1 MKKQLLMMAAAFM
14 GVAGS
19 AYAYNI
25 GDAVYT
31 HTGKYKIVGENIVVN
46 GDFSNG
52 TSGWTGLTGRAIP
65 TDTFNVVPNG
75 GPDGKP
81 CLQVMISGG
90 TMGNTLDGSANF
102 RQSVR
107 LAGGNTYVISYKVK
121 ANTGGVTS
129 TARWSGR
136 NDNYQDVFV
145 NGNGLSPYPTET
157 EDNKSQ
163 GSVAEWIDTKGG
175 EWMTINY
182 AYRAETDIYL
192 NFEFFN
198 LIQFDSFADFGVYS
212 ATQVGDDRIATSAAN
227 TLQSII
233 DDTETFPDA
242 ADYLSEPL
250 AELRSAAENP
260 DISVDEL
267 NGMVDMI
274 MGSESALSEYLNA
287 ISADVSSY
295 FDYFTFDD
303 CTEKGA
309 NKGAAEGW
317 SETGGRWGVRAPWSD
332 MTTRHIFAESPANVA
347 MAAGSQYQTA
357 ALPKGKYLYMVKG
370 SGTRYYGD
378 GSGKKSNFYIPD
390 YYNNVSGMGFF
401 INGDSAEMKDV
412 PTYMSNI
419 YYKVFDVA
427 EDGDQTIGFYRDAQS
442 AFTGNDRNKVSGS
455 GIVRFDNMHIRIL
468 GVTDEDVERF
478 FLENNL
484 ADAQNSLKTM
494 IDSAKTVIA
503 DSRYIW
509 GKDVLQ
515 DSINVS
521 QGIYDQYTNAVQEDI
536 DKLND
541 QMPLMRDAI
550 RDYYAI
556 NKEYTQLGDDIA
568 AANKLTGDETRPNGK
583 DELRAAITTADT
595 YYKSL
600 NAQSERDSLQLVK
613 TDSLLNDA
621 VGDFYLANA
630 SYQTPG
636 YINLVN
642 DDFTDGT
649 NGWSVD
655 NGTGTAAWKASDV
668 DMPTYKGRAV
678 VFNRGVTA
686 SDNKY
691 IVKDVY
697 IKKTGIYEFSATC
710 AVHSSSWSEI
720 GENQTYTYLIAGADS
735 VNVITKGD
743 GSKKQQIGEW
753 DRFVVQTNIE
763 NVETSEGL
771 VAPHYLRVGLVK
783 IPKEDGTNQSVNVI
797 CFGSPVLVY
806 YGTKEEYESG
816 ISDVE
821 VVDTTFDVYNL
832 NGMKVRS
839 NATSLD
845 GLAKGIYIVDGKK
858 YVVK

>member
-1 MKKQLLMMAAAFM
+1 MMMAAI
-14 GVAGS
+14 AGLATPS
-19 AYAYNI
+19 FAYQQ

-31 HTGKYKIVGENIVVN
+31 FNGKFKIVGENMLTN
-46 GDFSNG
+46 GDFSDGVN
-52 TSGWTGLTGRAIP
+52 GWTGLTGNAVP
-65 TDTFNVVPNG
+65 TDTFSVVPAG
-75 GPDGKP
+75 GPDGMN
-81 CLQVMISGG
+81 CLQVSMSGG
-90 TMGNTLDGSANF
+90 TLGTTLHNSANF

-107 LAGGNTYVISYKVK
+107 LTPGNYVFTYKVK
-121 ANTGGVTS
+121 ALTGGCTS
-129 TARWSGR
+129 NTRSSGR
-136 NDNYQDVFV
+136 NDNYQDVFL
-145 NGNGLSPYPTET
+145 NNSGKSPYLSTNEADNITSSVAAYVET
-157 EDNKSQ
+157 EAGN
-163 GSVAEWIDTKGG
+163 
-175 EWMTINY
+175 WMTVSYNY
-182 AYRAETDIYL
+182 RVEADEYV

-198 LIQFDSFADFGVYS
+198 LIQYDCFADFGVYPVE
-212 ATQVGDDRIATSAAN
+212 QVGDDRLLQDAVN
-227 TLQSII
+227 TLEAFVA
-233 DDTETFPDA
+233 DETNFPGA
-242 ADYLSEPL
+242 ADYLTGPIEDLKASM
-250 AELRSAAENP
+250 ENP
-260 DISVDEL
+260 DLTVDDV
-267 NGMVDMI
+267 NGMISMI
-274 MGSESALSEYLNA
+274 LGSDGSALQEYLNT
-287 ISADVSSY
+287 ISADVSKY
-295 FDYFTFDD
+295 FNYFTFDD
-303 CTEKGA
+303 CAEKSA
-309 NKGAAEGW
+309 NKGAADGW
-317 SETGGRWGVRAPWSD
+317 TESGGRWGVSAPWSNYS
-332 MTTRHIFAESPANVA
+332 TRHIFAEINGGYALG
-347 MAAGSQYQTA
+347 AGSQYQSA
-357 ALPKGKYLYMVKG
+357 FLPKGKYLYMVQASAYQYYTAAKETYIVDWYNQR
-370 SGTRYYGD
+370 SGLKY
-378 GSGKKSNFYIPD
+378 
-390 YYNNVSGMGFF
+390 F
-401 INGDSAEMKDV
+401 INGDSIDMTDV
-412 PTYMSNI
+412 PTWKANTYFH
-419 YYKVFDVA
+419 VFDVA
-427 EDGDQTIGFYRDAQS
+427 NDGEQTLGFYRAANEAAS
-442 AFTGNDRNKVSGS
+442 GNDRNRVSG
-455 GIVRFDNMHIRIL
+455 GGQVRFDNMHIRIL

-556 NKEYTQLGDDIA
+556 NKEYTQLGDDIE
-568 AANKLTGDETRPNGK
+568 AANKLTGDETRPDGK
-583 DELRAAITTADT
+583 DELKAAITKANT

-600 NAQSERDSLQLVK
+600 NAQSQRDSLQLVK

-621 VGDFYLANA
+621 IGDFYLANA

-655 NGTGTAAWKASDV
+655 NGTGTAAWKASDI
-668 DMPTYKGRAV
+668 DMFTYKGRAV

-697 IKKTGIYEFSATC
+697 IKKPGIYEFSATC
-710 AVHSSSWSEI
+710 AVHSSAWSEI

-743 GSKKQQIGEW
+743 GSKKQSIGEW
-753 DRFVVQTNIE
+753 DRFVVQTNID

-797 CFGSPVLVY
+797 CFGSPQLVY
-806 YGTKEEYESG
+806 YGSKEDYEQG

>member
-1 MKKQLLMMAAAFM
+1 MAAI
-14 GVAGS
+14 AGLATPS
-19 AYAYNI
+19 FAYQQ

-31 HTGKYKIVGENIVVN
+31 FNGKFKIIGENMLTN
-46 GDFSNG
+46 GDFSDGVN
-52 TSGWTGLTGRAIP
+52 GWTGLTGNAVP
-65 TDTFNVVPNG
+65 TDTFSVVPAG
-75 GPDGKP
+75 GPDGMN
-81 CLQVMISGG
+81 CLQVSMSGG
-90 TMGNTLDGSANF
+90 TLGTNLHNSANF

-107 LAGGNTYVISYKVK
+107 LTPGNYVFTYKVK
-121 ANTGGVTS
+121 ALTGGCTS
-129 TARWSGR
+129 NTRSSGR
-136 NDNYQDVFV
+136 NDNYQDVFL
-145 NGNGLSPYPTET
+145 NNSGKSPYLSTNEADNITSSVAAYVET
-157 EDNKSQ
+157 EAGN
-163 GSVAEWIDTKGG
+163 
-175 EWMTINY
+175 WMTVSYNY
-182 AYRAETDIYL
+182 RVEADEYV

-198 LIQFDSFADFGVYS
+198 LIQYDCFADFGVYPVE
-212 ATQVGDDRIATSAAN
+212 QVGDDRLLQDAVN
-227 TLQSII
+227 TLEAFVA
-233 DDTETFPDA
+233 DETNFPGA
-242 ADYLSEPL
+242 ADYLTGPIEDLKASM
-250 AELRSAAENP
+250 ENP
-260 DISVDEL
+260 DLTVDDV
-267 NGMVDMI
+267 NGMVSMI
-274 MGSESALSEYLNA
+274 LGSDGSALQEYLNT
-287 ISADVSSY
+287 ISADVSKY
-295 FDYFTFDD
+295 FNYFTFDD
-303 CTEKGA
+303 CAEKSA
-309 NKGAAEGW
+309 NKGAADGW
-317 SETGGRWGVRAPWSD
+317 TESGGRWGVSAPWSD
-332 MTTRHIFAESPANVA
+332 FTTRHIFAEINGGYGLG
-347 MAAGSQYQTA
+347 AGSQYQSA
-357 ALPKGKYLYMVKG
+357 FLPKGKYLYMVQASAYQYYTAAKETYIVDWYNQR
-370 SGTRYYGD
+370 SGLKY
-378 GSGKKSNFYIPD
+378 
-390 YYNNVSGMGFF
+390 F
-401 INGDSAEMKDV
+401 INGDSIDMTDV
-412 PTYMSNI
+412 PTWKSNT
-419 YYKVFDVA
+419 YFHVFDVA
-427 EDGDQTIGFYRDAQS
+427 NDGEQTLGFYRAANEAAS
-442 AFTGNDRNKVSGS
+442 GNDRNRVSG
-455 GIVRFDNMHIRIL
+455 GGRVRFDNMHIRIL

-583 DELRAAITTADT
+583 DELRAAITTADK

-655 NGTGTAAWKASDV
+655 NGTGTAVWKASDIDV
-668 DMPTYKGRAV
+668 PTYKGRAV

-686 SDNKY
+686 TDNKY

-710 AVHSSSWSEI
+710 AVHSSAWSEI

-753 DRFVVQTNIE
+753 ARFVVQTEIDD
-763 NVETSEGL
+763 VETSEGL

-783 IPKEDGTNQSVNVI
+783 IPKEDGTNQSVNII
-797 CFGSPVLVY
+797 CFGSPQLIY
-806 YGTKEEYESG
+806 YGTKEDYEQG

>member
-1 MKKQLLMMAAAFM
+1 MAAI
-14 GVAGS
+14 AGLATPS
-19 AYAYNI
+19 FAYQQ

-31 HTGKYKIVGENIVVN
+31 FNGKFKIIGENMLTN
-46 GDFSNG
+46 GDFSDGVN
-52 TSGWTGLTGRAIP
+52 GWTGLTGNAVP
-65 TDTFNVVPNG
+65 TDTFSVVPAG
-75 GPDGKP
+75 GPDGMN
-81 CLQVMISGG
+81 CLQVSMSGG
-90 TMGNTLDGSANF
+90 TLGTNLHNSANF

-107 LAGGNTYVISYKVK
+107 LTPGNYVFTYKVK
-121 ANTGGVTS
+121 ALTGGCTS
-129 TARWSGR
+129 NTRSSGR
-136 NDNYQDVFV
+136 NDNYQDVFL
-145 NGNGLSPYPTET
+145 NNSGKSPYLSTNEADNITSSVAAYVET
-157 EDNKSQ
+157 EAGN
-163 GSVAEWIDTKGG
+163 
-175 EWMTINY
+175 WMTVSYNY
-182 AYRAETDIYL
+182 RVEADEYV

-198 LIQFDSFADFGVYS
+198 LIQYDCFADFGVYPVE
-212 ATQVGDDRIATSAAN
+212 QVGDDRLLQDAVK
-227 TLQSII
+227 TLEAFVA
-233 DDTETFPDA
+233 DETNFPGA
-242 ADYLSEPL
+242 ADYLVGPIEDLKASM
-250 AELRSAAENP
+250 ENP
-260 DISVDEL
+260 DLTVDDV
-267 NGMVDMI
+267 NGMVSMI
-274 MGSESALSEYLNA
+274 LGSDGSALQEYLNT
-287 ISADVSSY
+287 ISADVSKY
-295 FDYFTFDD
+295 FNYFTFDD
-303 CTEKGA
+303 CAEKSA
-309 NKGAAEGW
+309 NKGAADGW
-317 SETGGRWGVRAPWSD
+317 TESGGRWGVSAPWSNYS
-332 MTTRHIFAESPANVA
+332 TRHIFAEINGGYGLG
-347 MAAGSQYQTA
+347 AGSQYQSA
-357 ALPKGKYLYMVKG
+357 FLPKGKYLYMVQASAYQYYTAAKETYIVDWYNQR
-370 SGTRYYGD
+370 SGLKY
-378 GSGKKSNFYIPD
+378 
-390 YYNNVSGMGFF
+390 F
-401 INGDSAEMKDV
+401 INADSVDMADV
-412 PTYMSNI
+412 PTWKSNT
-419 YYKVFDVA
+419 YFHVFDVA
-427 EDGDQTIGFYRDAQS
+427 NDGEQTIGFYRAANEAAS
-442 AFTGNDRNKVSGS
+442 GNDRNRVSG
-455 GIVRFDNMHIRIL
+455 GGQVRFDNMHIRIL

>member
-1 MKKQLLMMAAAFM
+1 MAAI
-14 GVAGS
+14 AGLATPS
-19 AYAYNI
+19 FAYQQ

-31 HTGKYKIVGENIVVN
+31 FNGKFKIIGENMLTN
-46 GDFSNG
+46 GDFSDGVN
-52 TSGWTGLTGRAIP
+52 GWTGLTGNAVP
-65 TDTFNVVPNG
+65 TDTFSVVPAG
-75 GPDGKP
+75 GPDGMN
-81 CLQVMISGG
+81 CLQVSMSGG
-90 TMGNTLDGSANF
+90 TLGTNLHNSANF

-107 LAGGNTYVISYKVK
+107 LTPGNYVFTYKVK
-121 ANTGGVTS
+121 ALTGGCTS
-129 TARWSGR
+129 NTRSSGR
-136 NDNYQDVFV
+136 NDNYQDVFL
-145 NGNGLSPYPTET
+145 NNSGKSPYLSTNEADNITSSVAAYVET
-157 EDNKSQ
+157 EAGN
-163 GSVAEWIDTKGG
+163 
-175 EWMTINY
+175 WMTVSYNY
-182 AYRAETDIYL
+182 RVEADEYV

-198 LIQFDSFADFGVYS
+198 LIQYDCFADFGVYPVE
-212 ATQVGDDRIATSAAN
+212 QVGDDRLLQDAVK
-227 TLQSII
+227 TLEAFVA
-233 DDTETFPDA
+233 DETNFPGA
-242 ADYLSEPL
+242 ADYLVGPIEDLKASM
-250 AELRSAAENP
+250 ENP
-260 DISVDEL
+260 DLTVDDV
-267 NGMVDMI
+267 NGMVSMI
-274 MGSESALSEYLNA
+274 LGSDGSALQEYLNT
-287 ISADVSSY
+287 ISADVSKY
-295 FDYFTFDD
+295 FNYFTFDD
-303 CTEKGA
+303 CAEKSA
-309 NKGAAEGW
+309 NKGAADGW
-317 SETGGRWGVRAPWSD
+317 TESGGRWGVSAPWSNYS
-332 MTTRHIFAESPANVA
+332 TRHIFADINGGYGLG
-347 MAAGSQYQTA
+347 AGSQYQSA
-357 ALPKGKYLYMVKG
+357 FLPKGKYLYMVQASAYQYYTAAKETYIVDWYNKR
-370 SGTRYYGD
+370 SGLKY
-378 GSGKKSNFYIPD
+378 
-390 YYNNVSGMGFF
+390 F
-401 INGDSAEMKDV
+401 INADSVDMTDV
-412 PTYMSNI
+412 PTWKANTYFH
-419 YYKVFDVA
+419 VFNVA
-427 EDGDQTIGFYRDAQS
+427 NDGEQTLGFYRAANEAAS
-442 AFTGNDRNKVSGS
+442 GNDRNRVSG
-455 GIVRFDNMHIRIL
+455 GGQVHFDNMHIRIL

-636 YINLVN
+636 YITLVN

-783 IPKEDGTNQSVNVI
+783 IPKEDGTNQSVNII

>member
-1 MKKQLLMMAAAFM
+1 MAAI
-14 GVAGS
+14 AGLATPS
-19 AYAYNI
+19 FAYQQ

-31 HTGKYKIVGENIVVN
+31 FNGKFKIIGENMLTN
-46 GDFSNG
+46 GDFSDGVN
-52 TSGWTGLTGRAIP
+52 GWTGLTGNAVP
-65 TDTFNVVPNG
+65 TDTFSVVPAG
-75 GPDGKP
+75 GPDGMN
-81 CLQVMISGG
+81 CLQVSMSGG
-90 TMGNTLDGSANF
+90 TLGTNLHNSANF

-107 LAGGNTYVISYKVK
+107 LTPGNYVFTYKVK
-121 ANTGGVTS
+121 ALTGGCTS
-129 TARWSGR
+129 NTRSSGR
-136 NDNYQDVFV
+136 NDNYQDVFL
-145 NGNGLSPYPTET
+145 NNSGKSPYLSTNEADNITSSVAAYVET
-157 EDNKSQ
+157 EAGN
-163 GSVAEWIDTKGG
+163 
-175 EWMTINY
+175 WMTVSYNY
-182 AYRAETDIYL
+182 RVEADEYV

-198 LIQFDSFADFGVYS
+198 LIQYDCFADFGVYPVE
-212 ATQVGDDRIATSAAN
+212 QVGDDRLLQDAVN
-227 TLQSII
+227 TLEAFVA
-233 DDTETFPDA
+233 DETNFPGA
-242 ADYLSEPL
+242 ADYLAGPIEDLKASM
-250 AELRSAAENP
+250 ENP
-260 DISVDEL
+260 DLTVDDV
-267 NGMVDMI
+267 NGMVSMI
-274 MGSESALSEYLNA
+274 LGSDGSALQEYLNT
-287 ISADVSSY
+287 ISADVSKY
-295 FDYFTFDD
+295 FNYFTFDD
-303 CTEKGA
+303 CAEKSA
-309 NKGAAEGW
+309 NKGAADGW
-317 SETGGRWGVRAPWSD
+317 TESGGRWGVSAPWSD
-332 MTTRHIFAESPANVA
+332 FTTRHIFADINGGYALG
-347 MAAGSQYQTA
+347 AGSQYQSA
-357 ALPKGKYLYMVKG
+357 FLPKGKYLYMVQASAYQYYTAAKETYIVDWYNQR
-370 SGTRYYGD
+370 SGLKY
-378 GSGKKSNFYIPD
+378 
-390 YYNNVSGMGFF
+390 F
-401 INGDSAEMKDV
+401 INGDSIDMTDV
-412 PTYMSNI
+412 PTWKSNT
-419 YYKVFDVA
+419 YFHVFDVA
-427 EDGDQTIGFYRDAQS
+427 NDGEQTLGFYRAANETAS
-442 AFTGNDRNKVSGS
+442 GNDRNRVSG
-455 GIVRFDNMHIRIL
+455 GGRVRFDNMHIRIL

-583 DELRAAITTADT
+583 DELRAAITTADK

-655 NGTGTAAWKASDV
+655 NGTGTAVWKASDIDV
-668 DMPTYKGRAV
+668 PTYKGRAV

-686 SDNKY
+686 TDNKY

-710 AVHSSSWSEI
+710 AVHSSAWSEI

-753 DRFVVQTNIE
+753 ARFVVQTEIDD
-763 NVETSEGL
+763 VETSEGL

-783 IPKEDGTNQSVNVI
+783 IPKEDGTNQSVNII
-797 CFGSPVLVY
+797 CFGSPQLIY
-806 YGTKEEYESG
+806 YGTKEDYEQG

>member
-1 MKKQLLMMAAAFM
+1 MMMAAI
-14 GVAGS
+14 AGLATPS
-19 AYAYNI
+19 FAYQQ

-31 HTGKYKIVGENIVVN
+31 FNGKFKIIGENMLTN
-46 GDFSNG
+46 GDFSDGVN
-52 TSGWTGLTGRAIP
+52 GWTGLTGNAVP
-65 TDTFNVVPNG
+65 TDTFSVVPAG
-75 GPDGKP
+75 GPDGMN
-81 CLQVMISGG
+81 CLQVSMSGG
-90 TMGNTLDGSANF
+90 TLGTNLHNSANF

-107 LAGGNTYVISYKVK
+107 LTPGNYVFTYKVK
-121 ANTGGVTS
+121 ALTGGCTS
-129 TARWSGR
+129 NTRSSGR
-136 NDNYQDVFV
+136 NDNYQDVFL
-145 NGNGLSPYPTET
+145 NNSGKSPYLSTNEADNITSSVAAYVET
-157 EDNKSQ
+157 EAGN
-163 GSVAEWIDTKGG
+163 
-175 EWMTINY
+175 WMTVSYNY
-182 AYRAETDIYL
+182 RVEADEYV

-198 LIQFDSFADFGVYS
+198 LIQYDCFADFGVYPVE
-212 ATQVGDDRIATSAAN
+212 QVGDDRLLQDAVN
-227 TLQSII
+227 TLEAFVA
-233 DDTETFPDA
+233 DETNFPGA
-242 ADYLSEPL
+242 ADYLAGPIEDLKASM
-250 AELRSAAENP
+250 ENP
-260 DISVDEL
+260 DLTVDDV
-267 NGMVDMI
+267 NGMVSMI
-274 MGSESALSEYLNA
+274 LGSDGSALQEYLNT
-287 ISADVSSY
+287 ISADVSKY
-295 FDYFTFDD
+295 FNYFTFDD
-303 CTEKGA
+303 CAEKSA
-309 NKGAAEGW
+309 NKGAADGW
-317 SETGGRWGVRAPWSD
+317 TESGGRWGVSAPWSD
-332 MTTRHIFAESPANVA
+332 FTTRHIFAEINGGYGLG
-347 MAAGSQYQTA
+347 AGSQYQSA
-357 ALPKGKYLYMVKG
+357 FLPKGKYLYMVQASAYQYYTAAKETYIVDWYNQR
-370 SGTRYYGD
+370 SGLKY
-378 GSGKKSNFYIPD
+378 
-390 YYNNVSGMGFF
+390 F
-401 INGDSAEMKDV
+401 INADSVDMTDV
-412 PTYMSNI
+412 PTWKSNT
-419 YYKVFDVA
+419 YFHVFDVA
-427 EDGDQTIGFYRDAQS
+427 NDGEQTLGFYRAANEAAS
-442 AFTGNDRNKVSGS
+442 GNDRNRVSG
-455 GIVRFDNMHIRIL
+455 GGRVRFDNMHIRIL

-583 DELRAAITTADT
+583 DELRAAITTADK

-600 NAQSERDSLQLVK
+600 NSQSERDSLQLVK

-655 NGTGTAAWKASDV
+655 NGTGTAVWKASDIDV
-668 DMPTYKGRAV
+668 PTYKGRAV

-710 AVHSSSWSEI
+710 AVHSSAWSEI

-753 DRFVVQTNIE
+753 ARFVVQTEIDD
-763 NVETSEGL
+763 VETSEGL

-783 IPKEDGTNQSVNVI
+783 IPKEDGTNQSVNII
-797 CFGSPVLVY
+797 CFGSPQLIY
-806 YGTKEEYESG
+806 YGTKEDYEQG

>member
-1 MKKQLLMMAAAFM
+1 MAAI
-14 GVAGS
+14 AGLATPS
-19 AYAYNI
+19 FAYQQ

-31 HTGKYKIVGENIVVN
+31 FNGKFKIIGENMLTN
-46 GDFSNG
+46 GDFSDGVN
-52 TSGWTGLTGRAIP
+52 GWTGLTGNAVP
-65 TDTFNVVPNG
+65 TDTFSVVPAG
-75 GPDGKP
+75 GPDGMN
-81 CLQVMISGG
+81 CLQVSMSGG
-90 TMGNTLDGSANF
+90 TLGTNLHNSANF

-107 LAGGNTYVISYKVK
+107 LTPGNYVFTYKVK
-121 ANTGGVTS
+121 ALTGGCTS
-129 TARWSGR
+129 NTRSSGR
-136 NDNYQDVFV
+136 NDNYQDVFL
-145 NGNGLSPYPTET
+145 NNSGKSPYLSTNEADNITSSVAAYVET
-157 EDNKSQ
+157 EAGN
-163 GSVAEWIDTKGG
+163 
-175 EWMTINY
+175 WMTVSYNY
-182 AYRAETDIYL
+182 RVEADEYV

-198 LIQFDSFADFGVYS
+198 LIQYDCFADFGVYPVE
-212 ATQVGDDRIATSAAN
+212 QVGDDRLLQDAVN
-227 TLQSII
+227 TLEAFVA
-233 DDTETFPDA
+233 DETNFPGA
-242 ADYLSEPL
+242 ADYLAGPIEDLKASM
-250 AELRSAAENP
+250 ENP
-260 DISVDEL
+260 DLTVDDV
-267 NGMVDMI
+267 NGMVSMI
-274 MGSESALSEYLNA
+274 LGSDGSALQEYLNT
-287 ISADVSSY
+287 ISADVSKY
-295 FDYFTFDD
+295 FNYFTFDD
-303 CTEKGA
+303 CAEKSA
-309 NKGAAEGW
+309 NKGAADGW
-317 SETGGRWGVRAPWSD
+317 TENGGRWGVSAPWSD
-332 MTTRHIFAESPANVA
+332 FTTRHIFADINGGYALG
-347 MAAGSQYQTA
+347 AGSQYQSA
-357 ALPKGKYLYMVKG
+357 FLPKGKYLYMVQASAYQYYTAAKETFIVDWYNQR
-370 SGTRYYGD
+370 SGLKY
-378 GSGKKSNFYIPD
+378 
-390 YYNNVSGMGFF
+390 F
-401 INGDSAEMKDV
+401 INADSIDMTDV
-412 PTYMSNI
+412 PTWKSNT
-419 YYKVFDVA
+419 YFHVFDVA
-427 EDGDQTIGFYRDAQS
+427 NDGEQTLGFYRAANEAAS
-442 AFTGNDRNKVSGS
+442 GNDRNRVSG
-455 GIVRFDNMHIRIL
+455 GGRVRFDNMHIRIL

-583 DELRAAITTADT
+583 DELRAAITTADK

-600 NAQSERDSLQLVK
+600 NSQSERDSLQLVK

-655 NGTGTAAWKASDV
+655 NGTGTAVWKASDIDV
-668 DMPTYKGRAV
+668 PTYKGRAV

-686 SDNKY
+686 TDNKY

-710 AVHSSSWSEI
+710 AVHSSAWSEI

-753 DRFVVQTNIE
+753 ARFVVQTEIDD
-763 NVETSEGL
+763 VETSEGL

-783 IPKEDGTNQSVNVI
+783 IPKEDGTNQSVNII
-797 CFGSPVLVY
+797 CFGSPQLIY
-806 YGTKEEYESG
+806 YGTKEDYEQG

>member
-1 MKKQLLMMAAAFM
+1 MMMAAI
-14 GVAGS
+14 AGLATPS
-19 AYAYNI
+19 FAYQQ

-31 HTGKYKIVGENIVVN
+31 FNGKFKIIGENMLTN
-46 GDFSNG
+46 GDFSDGVN
-52 TSGWTGLTGRAIP
+52 GWTGLTGNAVP
-65 TDTFNVVPNG
+65 TDTFSVVPAG
-75 GPDGKP
+75 GPDGMN
-81 CLQVMISGG
+81 CLQVSMSGG
-90 TMGNTLDGSANF
+90 TLGTNLHNSANF

-107 LAGGNTYVISYKVK
+107 LTPGNYVFTYKVK
-121 ANTGGVTS
+121 ALTGGCTS
-129 TARWSGR
+129 NTRSSGR
-136 NDNYQDVFV
+136 NDNYQDVFL
-145 NGNGLSPYPTET
+145 NNSGKSPYLSTNEADNITSSVAAYVET
-157 EDNKSQ
+157 EAGN
-163 GSVAEWIDTKGG
+163 
-175 EWMTINY
+175 WMTVSYNY
-182 AYRAETDIYL
+182 RVEADEYV

-198 LIQFDSFADFGVYS
+198 LIQYDCFADFGVYPVE
-212 ATQVGDDRIATSAAN
+212 QVGDDRLLQDAVK
-227 TLQSII
+227 TLEAFVA
-233 DDTETFPDA
+233 DETNFPGA
-242 ADYLSEPL
+242 ADYLVGPIEDLKASM
-250 AELRSAAENP
+250 ENP
-260 DISVDEL
+260 DLTVDDV
-267 NGMVDMI
+267 NGMVSMI
-274 MGSESALSEYLNA
+274 LGSDGSALQEYLNT
-287 ISADVSSY
+287 ISADVSKY
-295 FDYFTFDD
+295 FNYFTFDD
-303 CTEKGA
+303 CAEKSA
-309 NKGAAEGW
+309 NKGAADGW
-317 SETGGRWGVRAPWSD
+317 TESGGRWGVSAPWSNYS
-332 MTTRHIFAESPANVA
+332 TRHIFADINGGYGLG
-347 MAAGSQYQTA
+347 AGSQYQSA
-357 ALPKGKYLYMVKG
+357 FLPKGKYLYMVQASAYQYYTAAKETYIVDWYNQR
-370 SGTRYYGD
+370 SGLKY
-378 GSGKKSNFYIPD
+378 
-390 YYNNVSGMGFF
+390 F
-401 INGDSAEMKDV
+401 INADSVDMTDV
-412 PTYMSNI
+412 PTWKANTYFH
-419 YYKVFDVA
+419 VFNVA
-427 EDGDQTIGFYRDAQS
+427 NDGEQTLGFYRAANEAAS
-442 AFTGNDRNKVSGS
+442 GNDRNRVSG
-455 GIVRFDNMHIRIL
+455 GGQVHFDNMHIRIL

-521 QGIYDQYTNAVQEDI
+521 QGIYDQYTDAVQEDI

>member
-1 MKKQLLMMAAAFM
+1 MMMAAI
-14 GVAGS
+14 AGLATPS
-19 AYAYNI
+19 FAYQQ

-31 HTGKYKIVGENIVVN
+31 FNGKFKIIGENMLTN
-46 GDFSNG
+46 GDFSDGVN
-52 TSGWTGLTGRAIP
+52 GWTGLTGNAVP
-65 TDTFNVVPNG
+65 TDTFSVVPAG
-75 GPDGKP
+75 GPDGMN
-81 CLQVMISGG
+81 CLQVSMSGG
-90 TMGNTLDGSANF
+90 TLGTNLHNSANF

-107 LAGGNTYVISYKVK
+107 LTPGNYVFTYKVK
-121 ANTGGVTS
+121 ALTGGCTS
-129 TARWSGR
+129 NTRSSGR
-136 NDNYQDVFV
+136 NDNYQDVFL
-145 NGNGLSPYPTET
+145 NNSGKSPYLSTNEADNITSSVAAYVET
-157 EDNKSQ
+157 EAGN
-163 GSVAEWIDTKGG
+163 
-175 EWMTINY
+175 WMTVSYNY
-182 AYRAETDIYL
+182 RVEADEYV

-198 LIQFDSFADFGVYS
+198 LIQYDCFADFGVYPVE
-212 ATQVGDDRIATSAAN
+212 QVGDDRLLQDAVN
-227 TLQSII
+227 TLEAFVA
-233 DDTETFPDA
+233 DETNFPGA
-242 ADYLSEPL
+242 ADYLAGPIEDLKASM
-250 AELRSAAENP
+250 ENP
-260 DISVDEL
+260 DLTVDDV
-267 NGMVDMI
+267 NGMVSMI
-274 MGSESALSEYLNA
+274 LGSDGSALQEYLNT
-287 ISADVSSY
+287 ISADVSKY
-295 FDYFTFDD
+295 FNYFTFDD
-303 CTEKGA
+303 CAEKSA
-309 NKGAAEGW
+309 NKGAADGW
-317 SETGGRWGVRAPWSD
+317 TESGGRWGVSAPWSD
-332 MTTRHIFAESPANVA
+332 FTTRHIFADINGGYGLG
-347 MAAGSQYQTA
+347 AGSQYQSA
-357 ALPKGKYLYMVKG
+357 FLPKGKYLYMVQASAYQYYTAAKETYIVDWYNQR
-370 SGTRYYGD
+370 SGLKY
-378 GSGKKSNFYIPD
+378 
-390 YYNNVSGMGFF
+390 F
-401 INGDSAEMKDV
+401 INADSIDMTDV
-412 PTYMSNI
+412 PTWKSNT
-419 YYKVFDVA
+419 YFHVFDVA
-427 EDGDQTIGFYRDAQS
+427 NDGEQTLGFYRAANEAAS
-442 AFTGNDRNKVSGS
+442 GNDRNRVSG
-455 GIVRFDNMHIRIL
+455 GGRVRFDNMHIRIL

>member
-1 MKKQLLMMAAAFM
+1 MAAI
-14 GVAGS
+14 AGLATPS
-19 AYAYNI
+19 FAYQQ

-31 HTGKYKIVGENIVVN
+31 FNGKFKIIGENMLTN
-46 GDFSNG
+46 GDFSDGVN
-52 TSGWTGLTGRAIP
+52 GWTGLTGNAVP
-65 TDTFNVVPNG
+65 TDTFSVVPAG
-75 GPDGKP
+75 GPDGMN
-81 CLQVMISGG
+81 CLQVSMSGG
-90 TMGNTLDGSANF
+90 TLGTNLHNSANF

-107 LAGGNTYVISYKVK
+107 LTPGNYVFTYKVK
-121 ANTGGVTS
+121 ALTGGCTS
-129 TARWSGR
+129 NTRSSGR
-136 NDNYQDVFV
+136 NDNYQDVFL
-145 NGNGLSPYPTET
+145 NNSGKSPYLSTNEADNITSSVAAYVET
-157 EDNKSQ
+157 EAGN
-163 GSVAEWIDTKGG
+163 
-175 EWMTINY
+175 WMTVSYNY
-182 AYRAETDIYL
+182 RVEADEYV

-198 LIQFDSFADFGVYS
+198 LIQYDCFADFGVYPVE
-212 ATQVGDDRIATSAAN
+212 QVGDDRLLQDAVK
-227 TLQSII
+227 TLEAFVA
-233 DDTETFPDA
+233 DETNFPGA
-242 ADYLSEPL
+242 ADYLVGPIEDLKASM
-250 AELRSAAENP
+250 ENP
-260 DISVDEL
+260 DLTVDDV
-267 NGMVDMI
+267 NGMVSMI
-274 MGSESALSEYLNA
+274 LGSDGSALQEYLNT
-287 ISADVSSY
+287 ISADVSKY
-295 FDYFTFDD
+295 FNYFTFDD
-303 CTEKGA
+303 CAEKSA
-309 NKGAAEGW
+309 NKGAADGW
-317 SETGGRWGVRAPWSD
+317 TESGGRWGVSAPWSNYS
-332 MTTRHIFAESPANVA
+332 TRHIFADINGGYGLG
-347 MAAGSQYQTA
+347 AGSQYQSA
-357 ALPKGKYLYMVKG
+357 FLPKGKYLYMVQASAYQYYTAAKETYIVDWYNQR
-370 SGTRYYGD
+370 SGLKY
-378 GSGKKSNFYIPD
+378 
-390 YYNNVSGMGFF
+390 F
-401 INGDSAEMKDV
+401 INADSVDMTDV
-412 PTYMSNI
+412 PTWKANTYFH
-419 YYKVFDVA
+419 VFNVA
-427 EDGDQTIGFYRDAQS
+427 NDGEQTLGFYRAANEAAS
-442 AFTGNDRNKVSGS
+442 GNDRNRVSG
-455 GIVRFDNMHIRIL
+455 GGQVHFDNMHIRIL

-636 YINLVN
+636 YITLVN

-783 IPKEDGTNQSVNVI
+783 IPKEDGTNQSVNII

>member
-1 MKKQLLMMAAAFM
+1 MAAI
-14 GVAGS
+14 AGLATPS
-19 AYAYNI
+19 FAYQQ

-31 HTGKYKIVGENIVVN
+31 FNGKFKIIGENMLTN
-46 GDFSNG
+46 GDFSDGVN
-52 TSGWTGLTGRAIP
+52 GWTGLTGNAVP
-65 TDTFNVVPNG
+65 TDTFSVVPAG
-75 GPDGKP
+75 GPDGMN
-81 CLQVMISGG
+81 CLQVSMSGG
-90 TMGNTLDGSANF
+90 TLGTNLHNSANF

-107 LAGGNTYVISYKVK
+107 LTPGNYVFTYKVK
-121 ANTGGVTS
+121 ALTGGCTS
-129 TARWSGR
+129 NTRSSGR
-136 NDNYQDVFV
+136 NDNYQDVFL
-145 NGNGLSPYPTET
+145 NNSGKSPYLSTNEADNITSSVAAYVET
-157 EDNKSQ
+157 EAGN
-163 GSVAEWIDTKGG
+163 
-175 EWMTINY
+175 WMTVSYNY
-182 AYRAETDIYL
+182 RVEADEYV

-198 LIQFDSFADFGVYS
+198 LIQYDCFADFGVYPVE
-212 ATQVGDDRIATSAAN
+212 QVGDDRLLQDAVN
-227 TLQSII
+227 TLEAFVA
-233 DDTETFPDA
+233 DETNFPGA
-242 ADYLSEPL
+242 ADYLAGPIEDLKASM
-250 AELRSAAENP
+250 ENP
-260 DISVDEL
+260 DLTVDDV
-267 NGMVDMI
+267 NGMVSMI
-274 MGSESALSEYLNA
+274 LGSDGSALQEYLNT
-287 ISADVSSY
+287 ISADVSKY
-295 FDYFTFDD
+295 FNYFTFDD
-303 CTEKGA
+303 CAEKSA
-309 NKGAAEGW
+309 NKGAADGW
-317 SETGGRWGVRAPWSD
+317 TESGGRWGVSAPWSNYS
-332 MTTRHIFAESPANVA
+332 TRHIFAEINGGYGLG
-347 MAAGSQYQTA
+347 AGSQYQSA
-357 ALPKGKYLYMVKG
+357 FLPKGKYLYMVQASAYQYYTAAKETYIVDWYNQR
-370 SGTRYYGD
+370 SGLKY
-378 GSGKKSNFYIPD
+378 
-390 YYNNVSGMGFF
+390 F
-401 INGDSAEMKDV
+401 INADSVDMTDV
-412 PTYMSNI
+412 PTWKANTYFH
-419 YYKVFDVA
+419 VFNVA
-427 EDGDQTIGFYRDAQS
+427 NDGEQTLGFYRAANEAAS
-442 AFTGNDRNKVSGS
+442 GNDRNRVSG
-455 GIVRFDNMHIRIL
+455 GGQVHFDNMHIRIL

-636 YINLVN
+636 YITLVN

-763 NVETSEGL
+763 NIETSEGL

-783 IPKEDGTNQSVNVI
+783 IPKEDGTNQSVNII

>member
-1 MKKQLLMMAAAFM
+1 MMMAAI
-14 GVAGS
+14 AGLATPS
-19 AYAYNI
+19 FAYQQ

-31 HTGKYKIVGENIVVN
+31 FNGKFKIIGENMLTN
-46 GDFSNG
+46 GDFSDGVN
-52 TSGWTGLTGRAIP
+52 GWTGLTGNAVP
-65 TDTFNVVPNG
+65 TDTFSVVPAG
-75 GPDGKP
+75 GPDGMN
-81 CLQVMISGG
+81 CLQVSMSGG
-90 TMGNTLDGSANF
+90 TLGTNLHNSANF

-107 LAGGNTYVISYKVK
+107 LTPGNYVFTYKVK
-121 ANTGGVTS
+121 ALTGGCTS
-129 TARWSGR
+129 NTRSSGR
-136 NDNYQDVFV
+136 NDNYQDVFL
-145 NGNGLSPYPTET
+145 NNSGKSPYLSTNEADNITSSVAAYVET
-157 EDNKSQ
+157 EAGN
-163 GSVAEWIDTKGG
+163 
-175 EWMTINY
+175 WMTVSYNY
-182 AYRAETDIYL
+182 RVEADEYV

-198 LIQFDSFADFGVYS
+198 LIQYDCFADFGVYPVE
-212 ATQVGDDRIATSAAN
+212 QVGDDRLLQDAVK
-227 TLQSII
+227 TLEAFVA
-233 DDTETFPDA
+233 DETNFPGA
-242 ADYLSEPL
+242 ADYLVGPIEDLKASM
-250 AELRSAAENP
+250 ENP
-260 DISVDEL
+260 DLTVDDV
-267 NGMVDMI
+267 NGMVSMI
-274 MGSESALSEYLNA
+274 LGSDGSALQEYLNT
-287 ISADVSSY
+287 ISADVSKY
-295 FDYFTFDD
+295 FNYFTFDD
-303 CTEKGA
+303 CAEKSA
-309 NKGAAEGW
+309 NKGAADGW
-317 SETGGRWGVRAPWSD
+317 TESGGRWGVSAPWSNYS
-332 MTTRHIFAESPANVA
+332 TRHIFADINGGYGLG
-347 MAAGSQYQTA
+347 AGSQYQSA
-357 ALPKGKYLYMVKG
+357 FLPKGKYLYMVQASAYQYYTAAKETYIVDWYNQR
-370 SGTRYYGD
+370 SGLKY
-378 GSGKKSNFYIPD
+378 
-390 YYNNVSGMGFF
+390 F
-401 INGDSAEMKDV
+401 INADSVDMTDV
-412 PTYMSNI
+412 PTWKANTYFH
-419 YYKVFDVA
+419 VFNVA
-427 EDGDQTIGFYRDAQS
+427 NDGEQTLGFYRAANEAAS
-442 AFTGNDRNKVSGS
+442 GNDRNRVSG
-455 GIVRFDNMHIRIL
+455 GGQVRFDNMHIRIL

>member
-1 MKKQLLMMAAAFM
+1 MMMAAI
-14 GVAGS
+14 AGLATPS
-19 AYAYNI
+19 FAYQQ

-31 HTGKYKIVGENIVVN
+31 FNGKFKIIGENMLTN
-46 GDFSNG
+46 GDFSDGVN
-52 TSGWTGLTGRAIP
+52 GWTGLTGNAVP
-65 TDTFNVVPNG
+65 TDTFSVVPAG
-75 GPDGKP
+75 GPDGMN
-81 CLQVMISGG
+81 CLQVSMSGG
-90 TMGNTLDGSANF
+90 TLGTNLHNSANF

-107 LAGGNTYVISYKVK
+107 LTPGNYVFTYKVK
-121 ANTGGVTS
+121 ALTGGCTS
-129 TARWSGR
+129 NTRSSGR
-136 NDNYQDVFV
+136 NDNYQDVFL
-145 NGNGLSPYPTET
+145 NNSGKSPYLSTNEADNITSSVAAYVET
-157 EDNKSQ
+157 EAGN
-163 GSVAEWIDTKGG
+163 
-175 EWMTINY
+175 WMTVSYNY
-182 AYRAETDIYL
+182 RVEADEYV

-198 LIQFDSFADFGVYS
+198 LIQYDCFADFGVYPVE
-212 ATQVGDDRIATSAAN
+212 QVGDDRLLQDAVN
-227 TLQSII
+227 TLEAFVA
-233 DDTETFPDA
+233 DETNFPGA
-242 ADYLSEPL
+242 ADYLAGPIEDLKASM
-250 AELRSAAENP
+250 ENP
-260 DISVDEL
+260 DLTVDDV
-267 NGMVDMI
+267 NGMVSMI
-274 MGSESALSEYLNA
+274 LGSDGSALQEYLNT
-287 ISADVSSY
+287 ISADVSKY
-295 FDYFTFDD
+295 FNYFTFDD
-303 CTEKGA
+303 CAEKSA
-309 NKGAAEGW
+309 NKGAADGW
-317 SETGGRWGVRAPWSD
+317 TESGGRWGVSAPWSD
-332 MTTRHIFAESPANVA
+332 FTTRHIFADINGGYGLG
-347 MAAGSQYQTA
+347 AGSQYQSA
-357 ALPKGKYLYMVKG
+357 FLPKGKYLYMVQASAYQYYTAAKETYIVDWYNQR
-370 SGTRYYGD
+370 SGLKY
-378 GSGKKSNFYIPD
+378 
-390 YYNNVSGMGFF
+390 F
-401 INGDSAEMKDV
+401 INADSIDMTDV
-412 PTYMSNI
+412 PTWKSNT
-419 YYKVFDVA
+419 YFHVFDVA
-427 EDGDQTIGFYRDAQS
+427 NDGEQTLGFYRAANEAAS
-442 AFTGNDRNKVSGS
+442 GNDRNRVSG
-455 GIVRFDNMHIRIL
+455 GGQVHFDNMHIRIL

-583 DELRAAITTADT
+583 DELRAAITTADK

-691 IVKDVY
+691 IVKDIY

-783 IPKEDGTNQSVNVI
+783 IPKEDGTNQSVNII

>member
-1 MKKQLLMMAAAFM
+1 MMMAAI
-14 GVAGS
+14 AGLATPS
-19 AYAYNI
+19 FAYQQ

-31 HTGKYKIVGENIVVN
+31 FNGKFKIIGENMLTN
-46 GDFSNG
+46 GDFSDGVN
-52 TSGWTGLTGRAIP
+52 GWTGLTGNAVP
-65 TDTFNVVPNG
+65 TDTFSVVPAG
-75 GPDGKP
+75 GPDGMN
-81 CLQVMISGG
+81 CLQVSMSGG
-90 TMGNTLDGSANF
+90 TLGTNLHNSANF

-107 LAGGNTYVISYKVK
+107 LTPGNYVFTYKVK
-121 ANTGGVTS
+121 ALTGGCTS
-129 TARWSGR
+129 NTRSSGR
-136 NDNYQDVFV
+136 NDNYQDVFL
-145 NGNGLSPYPTET
+145 NNSGKSPYLSTNEADNITSSVAAYVET
-157 EDNKSQ
+157 EAGN
-163 GSVAEWIDTKGG
+163 
-175 EWMTINY
+175 WMTVSYNY
-182 AYRAETDIYL
+182 RVEADEYV

-198 LIQFDSFADFGVYS
+198 LIQYDCFADFGVYPVE
-212 ATQVGDDRIATSAAN
+212 QVGDDRLLQDAVK
-227 TLQSII
+227 TLEAFVA
-233 DDTETFPDA
+233 DETNFPSA
-242 ADYLSEPL
+242 ADYLAGPIEDLKASM
-250 AELRSAAENP
+250 ENP
-260 DISVDEL
+260 DLTVDDV
-267 NGMVDMI
+267 NGMVSMI
-274 MGSESALSEYLNA
+274 LGSDGSALQEYLNT
-287 ISADVSSY
+287 ISADVSKY
-295 FDYFTFDD
+295 FNYFTFDD
-303 CTEKGA
+303 CAEKSA
-309 NKGAAEGW
+309 NKGAADGW
-317 SETGGRWGVRAPWSD
+317 TESGGRWGVSAPWSNYS
-332 MTTRHIFAESPANVA
+332 TRHIFAEINGGYGLG
-347 MAAGSQYQTA
+347 AGSQYQSA
-357 ALPKGKYLYMVKG
+357 FLPKGKYLYMVQASAYQYYTAAKETYIVDWYNQR
-370 SGTRYYGD
+370 SGLKY
-378 GSGKKSNFYIPD
+378 
-390 YYNNVSGMGFF
+390 F
-401 INGDSAEMKDV
+401 INADSVDMADV
-412 PTYMSNI
+412 PTWKSNT
-419 YYKVFDVA
+419 YFHVFNVA
-427 EDGDQTIGFYRDAQS
+427 NDGEQTLGFYRAANEAAS
-442 AFTGNDRNKVSGS
+442 GNDRNRVSG
-455 GIVRFDNMHIRIL
+455 GGQVRFDNMHIRIL

-642 DDFTDGT
+642 DDFSDGT

-678 VFNRGVTA
+678 VFCRGVTA

-783 IPKEDGTNQSVNVI
+783 IPKEDGTNQSVNII

>member
-1 MKKQLLMMAAAFM
+1 MMMAAI
-14 GVAGS
+14 AGLATPS
-19 AYAYNI
+19 FAYQQ

-31 HTGKYKIVGENIVVN
+31 FNGKFKIIGENMLTN
-46 GDFSNG
+46 GDFSDGVN
-52 TSGWTGLTGRAIP
+52 GWTGLTGNAVP
-65 TDTFNVVPNG
+65 TDTFSVVPAG
-75 GPDGKP
+75 GPDGMN
-81 CLQVMISGG
+81 CLQVSMSGG
-90 TMGNTLDGSANF
+90 TLGTNLHNSANF

-107 LAGGNTYVISYKVK
+107 LTPGNYVFTYKVK
-121 ANTGGVTS
+121 ALTGGCTS
-129 TARWSGR
+129 NTRSSGR
-136 NDNYQDVFV
+136 NDNYQDVFL
-145 NGNGLSPYPTET
+145 NNSGKSPYLSTNEADNITSSVAAYVET
-157 EDNKSQ
+157 EAGN
-163 GSVAEWIDTKGG
+163 
-175 EWMTINY
+175 WMTVSYNY
-182 AYRAETDIYL
+182 RVEADEYV

-198 LIQFDSFADFGVYS
+198 LIQYDCFADFGVYPVE
-212 ATQVGDDRIATSAAN
+212 QVGDDRLLQDAVN
-227 TLQSII
+227 TLEAFVA
-233 DDTETFPDA
+233 DETNFPGA
-242 ADYLSEPL
+242 ADYLAGPIEDLKASM
-250 AELRSAAENP
+250 ENP
-260 DISVDEL
+260 DLTVDDV
-267 NGMVDMI
+267 NGMVSMI
-274 MGSESALSEYLNA
+274 LGSDGSALQEYLNT
-287 ISADVSSY
+287 ISADVSKY
-295 FDYFTFDD
+295 FNYFTFDD
-303 CTEKGA
+303 CAEKSA
-309 NKGAAEGW
+309 NKGAADGW
-317 SETGGRWGVRAPWSD
+317 TESGGRWGVSAPWSD
-332 MTTRHIFAESPANVA
+332 FTTRHIFADINGGYGLG
-347 MAAGSQYQTA
+347 AGSQYQSA
-357 ALPKGKYLYMVKG
+357 FLPKGKYLYMVQASAYQYYTAAKETYIVDWYNQR
-370 SGTRYYGD
+370 SGLKY
-378 GSGKKSNFYIPD
+378 
-390 YYNNVSGMGFF
+390 F
-401 INGDSAEMKDV
+401 INADSVDMTDV
-412 PTYMSNI
+412 PTWKANTYFH
-419 YYKVFDVA
+419 VFNVA
-427 EDGDQTIGFYRDAQS
+427 NDGEQTLGFYRAANEAAS
-442 AFTGNDRNKVSGS
+442 GNDRNRVSG
-455 GIVRFDNMHIRIL
+455 GGQVRFDNMHIRIL

-583 DELRAAITTADT
+583 DELRAAITTADK

-600 NAQSERDSLQLVK
+600 NSQSERDSLQLVK

-655 NGTGTAAWKASDV
+655 NGTGTAVWKASDIDV
-668 DMPTYKGRAV
+668 PTYKGRAV

-710 AVHSSSWSEI
+710 AVHSSAWSEI

-753 DRFVVQTNIE
+753 ARFVVQTEIDD
-763 NVETSEGL
+763 VETSEGL

-783 IPKEDGTNQSVNVI
+783 IPKEDGTNQSVNII
-797 CFGSPVLVY
+797 CFGSPQLIY
-806 YGTKEEYESG
+806 YGTKEDYEQG

>member
-1 MKKQLLMMAAAFM
+1 MMMAAI
-14 GVAGS
+14 AGLATPS
-19 AYAYNI
+19 FAYQQ

-31 HTGKYKIVGENIVVN
+31 FNGKFKIIGENMLTN
-46 GDFSNG
+46 GDFSDGVN
-52 TSGWTGLTGRAIP
+52 GWTGLTGNAVP
-65 TDTFNVVPNG
+65 TDTFSVVPAG
-75 GPDGKP
+75 GPDGMN
-81 CLQVMISGG
+81 CLQVSMSGG
-90 TMGNTLDGSANF
+90 TLGTNLHNSANF

-107 LAGGNTYVISYKVK
+107 LTPGNYVFTYKVK
-121 ANTGGVTS
+121 ALTGGCTS
-129 TARWSGR
+129 NTRSSGR
-136 NDNYQDVFV
+136 NDNYQDVFL
-145 NGNGLSPYPTET
+145 NNSGKSPYLSTNEADNITSSVAAYVET
-157 EDNKSQ
+157 EAGN
-163 GSVAEWIDTKGG
+163 
-175 EWMTINY
+175 WMTVSYNY
-182 AYRAETDIYL
+182 RVEADEYV

-198 LIQFDSFADFGVYS
+198 LIQYDCFADFGVYPVE
-212 ATQVGDDRIATSAAN
+212 QVGDDRLLQDAVK
-227 TLQSII
+227 TLEAFVA
-233 DDTETFPDA
+233 DETNFPGA
-242 ADYLSEPL
+242 ADYLVGPIEDLKASM
-250 AELRSAAENP
+250 ENP
-260 DISVDEL
+260 DLTVDDV
-267 NGMVDMI
+267 NGMVSMI
-274 MGSESALSEYLNA
+274 LGSDGSALQEYLNT
-287 ISADVSSY
+287 ISADVSKY
-295 FDYFTFDD
+295 FNYFTFDD
-303 CTEKGA
+303 CAEKSA
-309 NKGAAEGW
+309 NKGAADGW
-317 SETGGRWGVRAPWSD
+317 TESGGRWGVSAPWSNYS
-332 MTTRHIFAESPANVA
+332 TRHIFAEINGGYGLG
-347 MAAGSQYQTA
+347 AGSQYQSA
-357 ALPKGKYLYMVKG
+357 FLPKGKYLYMVQASAYQYYTAAKETYIVDWYNQR
-370 SGTRYYGD
+370 SGLKY
-378 GSGKKSNFYIPD
+378 
-390 YYNNVSGMGFF
+390 F
-401 INGDSAEMKDV
+401 INADSVDMADV
-412 PTYMSNI
+412 PTWKANTYFH
-419 YYKVFDVA
+419 VFNVA
-427 EDGDQTIGFYRDAQS
+427 NDGEQTLGFYRAANEAAS
-442 AFTGNDRNKVSGS
+442 GNDRNRVSG
-455 GIVRFDNMHIRIL
+455 GGQVRFDNMHIRIL

>member
-1 MKKQLLMMAAAFM
+1 MMMAAI
-14 GVAGS
+14 AGLATPS
-19 AYAYNI
+19 FAYQQ

-31 HTGKYKIVGENIVVN
+31 FNGKFKIIGENMLTN
-46 GDFSNG
+46 GDFSDGVN
-52 TSGWTGLTGRAIP
+52 GWTGLTGNAVP
-65 TDTFNVVPNG
+65 TDTFSVVPAG
-75 GPDGKP
+75 GPDGMN
-81 CLQVMISGG
+81 CLQVSMSGG
-90 TMGNTLDGSANF
+90 TLGTNLHNSANF

-107 LAGGNTYVISYKVK
+107 LTPGNYVFTYKVK
-121 ANTGGVTS
+121 ALTGGCTS
-129 TARWSGR
+129 NTRSSGR
-136 NDNYQDVFV
+136 NDNYQDVFL
-145 NGNGLSPYPTET
+145 NNSGKSPYLSTNEADNITSSVAAYVET
-157 EDNKSQ
+157 EAGN
-163 GSVAEWIDTKGG
+163 
-175 EWMTINY
+175 WMTVSYNY
-182 AYRAETDIYL
+182 RVEADEYV

-198 LIQFDSFADFGVYS
+198 LIQYDCFADFGVYPVE
-212 ATQVGDDRIATSAAN
+212 QVGDDRLLQDAVN
-227 TLQSII
+227 TLEAFVA
-233 DDTETFPDA
+233 DETNFPGA
-242 ADYLSEPL
+242 ADYLAGPIEDLKASM
-250 AELRSAAENP
+250 ENP
-260 DISVDEL
+260 DLTVDDV
-267 NGMVDMI
+267 NGMVSMI
-274 MGSESALSEYLNA
+274 LGSDGSALQEYLNT
-287 ISADVSSY
+287 ISADVSKY
-295 FDYFTFDD
+295 FNYFTFDD
-303 CTEKGA
+303 CAEKSA
-309 NKGAAEGW
+309 NKGAADGW
-317 SETGGRWGVRAPWSD
+317 TENGGRWGVSAPWSD
-332 MTTRHIFAESPANVA
+332 FTTRHIFAEINGGYGLG
-347 MAAGSQYQTA
+347 AGSQYQSA
-357 ALPKGKYLYMVKG
+357 FLPKGKYLYMVQASAYQYYTAAKETYIVDWYNQR
-370 SGTRYYGD
+370 SGLKY
-378 GSGKKSNFYIPD
+378 
-390 YYNNVSGMGFF
+390 F
-401 INGDSAEMKDV
+401 INADSVDMTDV
-412 PTYMSNI
+412 PTWKSNTFFH
-419 YYKVFDVA
+419 VFDVA
-427 EDGDQTIGFYRDAQS
+427 NDGEQTLGFYRAANEAAS
-442 AFTGNDRNKVSGS
+442 GNDRNRVSG
-455 GIVRFDNMHIRIL
+455 GGRVRFDNMHIRIL

-583 DELRAAITTADT
+583 DELRAAITTADK

-655 NGTGTAAWKASDV
+655 NGTGTAVWKASDIDV
-668 DMPTYKGRAV
+668 PTYKGRAV

-686 SDNKY
+686 TDNKY

-710 AVHSSSWSEI
+710 AVHSSAWSEI

-753 DRFVVQTNIE
+753 ARFVVQTEIDD
-763 NVETSEGL
+763 VETSEGL

-783 IPKEDGTNQSVNVI
+783 IPKEDGTNQSVNII
-797 CFGSPVLVY
+797 CFGSPQLIY
-806 YGTKEEYESG
+806 YGTKEDYEQG

>member
-1 MKKQLLMMAAAFM
+1 MKRRLLMMMAAI
-14 GVAGS
+14 AGLATPS
-19 AYAYNI
+19 FAYQQ

-31 HTGKYKIVGENIVVN
+31 FNGKFKIVGENMLTN
-46 GDFSNG
+46 GDFSDGVN
-52 TSGWTGLTGRAIP
+52 GWTGLTGNAVP
-65 TDTFNVVPNG
+65 TDTFSVVPAG
-75 GPDGKP
+75 GPDGMN
-81 CLQVMISGG
+81 CLQVSMSGG
-90 TMGNTLDGSANF
+90 TLGTTLHNSANF

-107 LAGGNTYVISYKVK
+107 LTPGNYVFTYKVK
-121 ANTGGVTS
+121 ALTGGCTS
-129 TARWSGR
+129 NTRSSGR
-136 NDNYQDVFV
+136 NDNYQDVFL
-145 NGNGLSPYPTET
+145 NNSGKSPYLSTNEADNITSSVAAYVET
-157 EDNKSQ
+157 EAGN
-163 GSVAEWIDTKGG
+163 
-175 EWMTINY
+175 WMTVSYNY
-182 AYRAETDIYL
+182 RVEADEYV

-198 LIQFDSFADFGVYS
+198 LIQYDCFADFGVYPVE
-212 ATQVGDDRIATSAAN
+212 QVGDDRLLQDAVN
-227 TLQSII
+227 TLEAFVA
-233 DDTETFPDA
+233 DETNFPGA
-242 ADYLSEPL
+242 ADYLAGPIEDLKASM
-250 AELRSAAENP
+250 ENP
-260 DISVDEL
+260 DLTVDDV
-267 NGMVDMI
+267 NGMISMI
-274 MGSESALSEYLNA
+274 LGSDGSALQEYLNT
-287 ISADVSSY
+287 ISADVSKY
-295 FDYFTFDD
+295 FNYFTFDD
-303 CTEKGA
+303 CAEKSA
-309 NKGAAEGW
+309 NKGAADGW
-317 SETGGRWGVRAPWSD
+317 TESGGRWGVSAPWSNYS
-332 MTTRHIFAESPANVA
+332 TRHIFAEINGGYGLG
-347 MAAGSQYQTA
+347 AGSQYQSA
-357 ALPKGKYLYMVKG
+357 FLPKGKYLYMVQASAYQYYTAAKETYIVDWYNQR
-370 SGTRYYGD
+370 SGLKY
-378 GSGKKSNFYIPD
+378 
-390 YYNNVSGMGFF
+390 F
-401 INGDSAEMKDV
+401 INADSVDMTDV
-412 PTYMSNI
+412 PTWKSNT
-419 YYKVFDVA
+419 YFHVFNVA
-427 EDGDQTIGFYRDAQS
+427 NDGEQTLGFYRAANEAAS
-442 AFTGNDRNKVSGS
+442 GNDRNRVSG
-455 GIVRFDNMHIRIL
+455 GGQVRFDNMHIRIL

-568 AANKLTGDETRPNGK
+568 AANKLTGDETRPDGK
-583 DELRAAITTADT
+583 DELKAAITKADT

-600 NAQSERDSLQLVK
+600 NAQSQRDSLQLVK

-621 VGDFYLANA
+621 IGDFYLANA
-630 SYQTPG
+630 SYKTPG

-655 NGTGTAAWKASDV
+655 NGTGTAAWKASDI

-697 IKKTGIYEFSATC
+697 IKKPGIYEFSATC
-710 AVHSSSWSEI
+710 AVHSSAWSEI

-743 GSKKQQIGEW
+743 GSKKQNIGEW
-753 DRFVVQTNIE
+753 DRFVVQTNID

-797 CFGSPVLVY
+797 CFGSPQLVY
-806 YGTKEEYESG
+806 YGSKEDYEQG

>member
-1 MKKQLLMMAAAFM
+1 MMMAAI
-14 GVAGS
+14 AGLATPS
-19 AYAYNI
+19 FAYQQ

-31 HTGKYKIVGENIVVN
+31 FNGKFKIIGENMLTN
-46 GDFSNG
+46 GDFSDGVN
-52 TSGWTGLTGRAIP
+52 GWTGLTGNAVP
-65 TDTFNVVPNG
+65 TDTFSVVPAG
-75 GPDGKP
+75 GPDGMN
-81 CLQVMISGG
+81 CLQVSMSGG
-90 TMGNTLDGSANF
+90 TLGTNLHNSANF

-107 LAGGNTYVISYKVK
+107 LTPGNYVFTYKVK
-121 ANTGGVTS
+121 ALTGGCTS
-129 TARWSGR
+129 NTRSSGR
-136 NDNYQDVFV
+136 NDNYQDVFL
-145 NGNGLSPYPTET
+145 NNSGKSPYLSTNEADNITSSVAAYVET
-157 EDNKSQ
+157 EAGN
-163 GSVAEWIDTKGG
+163 
-175 EWMTINY
+175 WMTVSYNY
-182 AYRAETDIYL
+182 RVEADEYV

-198 LIQFDSFADFGVYS
+198 LIQYDCFADFGVYPVE
-212 ATQVGDDRIATSAAN
+212 QVGDDRLLQDAVN
-227 TLQSII
+227 TLEAFVA
-233 DDTETFPDA
+233 DETNFPGA
-242 ADYLSEPL
+242 ADYLTGPIEDLKASM
-250 AELRSAAENP
+250 ENP
-260 DISVDEL
+260 DLTVDDV
-267 NGMVDMI
+267 NGMVSMI
-274 MGSESALSEYLNA
+274 LGSDGSALQEYLNT
-287 ISADVSSY
+287 ISADVSKY
-295 FDYFTFDD
+295 FNYFTFDD
-303 CTEKGA
+303 CAEKSA
-309 NKGAAEGW
+309 NKGAADGW
-317 SETGGRWGVRAPWSD
+317 TESGGRWGVSAPWSD
-332 MTTRHIFAESPANVA
+332 FTTRHIFADINGGYGLG
-347 MAAGSQYQTA
+347 AGSQYQSA
-357 ALPKGKYLYMVKG
+357 FLPKGKYLYMVQASAYQYYTAAKETYIVDWYNQR
-370 SGTRYYGD
+370 SGLKY
-378 GSGKKSNFYIPD
+378 
-390 YYNNVSGMGFF
+390 F
-401 INGDSAEMKDV
+401 INGDSIDMTDV
-412 PTYMSNI
+412 PTWKANTYFH
-419 YYKVFDVA
+419 VFDVA
-427 EDGDQTIGFYRDAQS
+427 NDGEQTLGFYRAANEAAS
-442 AFTGNDRNKVSGS
+442 GNDRNRVSG
-455 GIVRFDNMHIRIL
+455 GGRVRFDNMHIRIL

-583 DELRAAITTADT
+583 DELRAAITTADK

-600 NAQSERDSLQLVK
+600 NSQSERDSLQLVK

-655 NGTGTAAWKASDV
+655 NGTGTAVWKASDIDV
-668 DMPTYKGRAV
+668 PTYKGRAV

-686 SDNKY
+686 TDNKY

-710 AVHSSSWSEI
+710 AVHSSAWSEI

-753 DRFVVQTNIE
+753 ARFVVQTEIDD
-763 NVETSEGL
+763 VETSEGL

-783 IPKEDGTNQSVNVI
+783 IPKEDGTNQSVNII
-797 CFGSPVLVY
+797 CFGSPQLIY
-806 YGTKEEYESG
+806 YGTKEDYEQG

-821 VVDTTFDVYNL
+821 MVDTTFDVYNL

>member
-1 MKKQLLMMAAAFM
+1 MMMAAI
-14 GVAGS
+14 AGLATPS
-19 AYAYNI
+19 FAYQQ
-25 GDAVYT
+25 GDAIYT
-31 HTGKYKIVGENIVVN
+31 FNGKFKIIGENMLTN
-46 GDFSNG
+46 GDFSDGVN
-52 TSGWTGLTGRAIP
+52 GWTGLTGNAVP
-65 TDTFNVVPNG
+65 TDTFSVVPAG
-75 GPDGKP
+75 GPDGMN
-81 CLQVMISGG
+81 CLQVSMSGG
-90 TMGNTLDGSANF
+90 TLGTNLHNSANF

-107 LAGGNTYVISYKVK
+107 LTPGNYVFTYKVK
-121 ANTGGVTS
+121 ALTGGCTS
-129 TARWSGR
+129 NTRSSGR
-136 NDNYQDVFV
+136 NDNYQDVFL
-145 NGNGLSPYPTET
+145 NNSGKSPYLSTNEADNITSSVAAYVET
-157 EDNKSQ
+157 EAGN
-163 GSVAEWIDTKGG
+163 
-175 EWMTINY
+175 WMTVSYNY
-182 AYRAETDIYL
+182 RVEADEYV

-198 LIQFDSFADFGVYS
+198 LIQYDCFADFGVYPVE
-212 ATQVGDDRIATSAAN
+212 QVGDDRLLQDAVK
-227 TLQSII
+227 TLEAFVA
-233 DDTETFPDA
+233 DETNFPGA
-242 ADYLSEPL
+242 ADYLAGPIEDLKASM
-250 AELRSAAENP
+250 ENP
-260 DISVDEL
+260 DLTVDDV
-267 NGMVDMI
+267 NGMVSMI
-274 MGSESALSEYLNA
+274 LGSDGSALQEYLNT
-287 ISADVSSY
+287 ISADVSKY
-295 FDYFTFDD
+295 FNYFTFDD
-303 CTEKGA
+303 CAEKSA
-309 NKGAAEGW
+309 NKGAADGW
-317 SETGGRWGVRAPWSD
+317 TESGGRWGVSAPWSNYS
-332 MTTRHIFAESPANVA
+332 TRHIFAEINGGYGLG
-347 MAAGSQYQTA
+347 AGSQYQSA
-357 ALPKGKYLYMVKG
+357 FLPKGKYLYMVQASAYQYYTAAKETYIVDWYNQR
-370 SGTRYYGD
+370 SGLKY
-378 GSGKKSNFYIPD
+378 
-390 YYNNVSGMGFF
+390 F
-401 INGDSAEMKDV
+401 INADSVDMADV
-412 PTYMSNI
+412 PTWKSNT
-419 YYKVFDVA
+419 YFHVFNVA
-427 EDGDQTIGFYRDAQS
+427 NDGEQTLGFYRAANEAAS
-442 AFTGNDRNKVSGS
+442 GNDRNRVSG
-455 GIVRFDNMHIRIL
+455 GGQVRFDNMHIRIL

-521 QGIYDQYTNAVQEDI
+521 QGIYDQYTDAVQEDI

-583 DELRAAITTADT
+583 DVLRAAITTADT

-636 YINLVN
+636 YITLVN

-783 IPKEDGTNQSVNVI
+783 IPKEDGTNQSVNII

>member
-1 MKKQLLMMAAAFM
+1 MAAI
-14 GVAGS
+14 AGLATPS
-19 AYAYNI
+19 FAYQQ

-31 HTGKYKIVGENIVVN
+31 FNGKFKIIGENMLTN
-46 GDFSNG
+46 GDFSDGVN
-52 TSGWTGLTGRAIP
+52 GWTGLTGNAVP
-65 TDTFNVVPNG
+65 TDTFSVVPAG
-75 GPDGKP
+75 GPDGMN
-81 CLQVMISGG
+81 CLQVSMSGG
-90 TMGNTLDGSANF
+90 TLGTNLHNSANF

-107 LAGGNTYVISYKVK
+107 LTPGNYVFTYKVK
-121 ANTGGVTS
+121 ALTGGCTS
-129 TARWSGR
+129 NTRSSGR
-136 NDNYQDVFV
+136 NDNYQDVFL
-145 NGNGLSPYPTET
+145 NNSGKSPYLSTNEADNITSSVAAYVET
-157 EDNKSQ
+157 EAGN
-163 GSVAEWIDTKGG
+163 
-175 EWMTINY
+175 WMTVSYNY
-182 AYRAETDIYL
+182 RVEADEYV

-198 LIQFDSFADFGVYS
+198 LIQYDCFADFGVYPVE
-212 ATQVGDDRIATSAAN
+212 QVGDDRLLQDAVN
-227 TLQSII
+227 TLEAFVA
-233 DDTETFPDA
+233 DETNFPAA
-242 ADYLSEPL
+242 ADYLAGPIEDLKASM
-250 AELRSAAENP
+250 ENP
-260 DISVDEL
+260 DLTVDDV
-267 NGMVDMI
+267 NGMVSMI
-274 MGSESALSEYLNA
+274 LGSDGSALQEYLNT
-287 ISADVSSY
+287 ISADVSKY
-295 FDYFTFDD
+295 FNYFTFDD
-303 CTEKGA
+303 CAEKSA
-309 NKGAAEGW
+309 NKGAADGW
-317 SETGGRWGVRAPWSD
+317 TESGGRWGVSAPWSD
-332 MTTRHIFAESPANVA
+332 FTTRHIFAEINGGYGLG
-347 MAAGSQYQTA
+347 AGSQYQSA
-357 ALPKGKYLYMVKG
+357 FLPKGKYLYMVQASAYQYYTAAKETYIVDWYNQR
-370 SGTRYYGD
+370 SGLKY
-378 GSGKKSNFYIPD
+378 
-390 YYNNVSGMGFF
+390 F
-401 INGDSAEMKDV
+401 INGDSIDMTDV
-412 PTYMSNI
+412 PTWKSNT
-419 YYKVFDVA
+419 YFHVFDVA
-427 EDGDQTIGFYRDAQS
+427 NDGEQTLGFYRAANEAAS
-442 AFTGNDRNKVSGS
+442 GNDRNRVSG
-455 GIVRFDNMHIRIL
+455 GGRVRFDNMHIRIL

-583 DELRAAITTADT
+583 DELRAAITTADK

-655 NGTGTAAWKASDV
+655 NGTGTAVWKASDIDV
-668 DMPTYKGRAV
+668 PTYKGRAV

-686 SDNKY
+686 TDNKY

-710 AVHSSSWSEI
+710 AVHSSAWSEI

-753 DRFVVQTNIE
+753 ARFVVQTEIDD
-763 NVETSEGL
+763 VETSEGL

-783 IPKEDGTNQSVNVI
+783 IPKEDGTNQSVNII
-797 CFGSPVLVY
+797 CFGSPQLIY
-806 YGTKEEYESG
+806 YGTKEDYEQG

>member
-1 MKKQLLMMAAAFM
+1 MMMAAI
-14 GVAGS
+14 AGLATPS
-19 AYAYNI
+19 FAYQQ

-31 HTGKYKIVGENIVVN
+31 FNGKFKIIGENMLTN
-46 GDFSNG
+46 GDFSDGVN
-52 TSGWTGLTGRAIP
+52 GWTGLTGNAVP
-65 TDTFNVVPNG
+65 TDTFSVVPAG
-75 GPDGKP
+75 GPDGMN
-81 CLQVMISGG
+81 CLQVSMSGG
-90 TMGNTLDGSANF
+90 TLGTNLHNSANF

-107 LAGGNTYVISYKVK
+107 LTPGNYVFTYKVK
-121 ANTGGVTS
+121 ALTGGCTS
-129 TARWSGR
+129 NTRSSGR
-136 NDNYQDVFV
+136 NDNYQDVFL
-145 NGNGLSPYPTET
+145 NNSGKSPYLSTNEADNITSSVAAYVET
-157 EDNKSQ
+157 EAGN
-163 GSVAEWIDTKGG
+163 
-175 EWMTINY
+175 WMTVSYNY
-182 AYRAETDIYL
+182 RVEADEYV

-198 LIQFDSFADFGVYS
+198 LIQYDCFADFGVYPVE
-212 ATQVGDDRIATSAAN
+212 QVGDDRLLQDAVN
-227 TLQSII
+227 TLEAFVA
-233 DDTETFPDA
+233 DETNFPGA
-242 ADYLSEPL
+242 ADYLAGPIEDLKASM
-250 AELRSAAENP
+250 ENP
-260 DISVDEL
+260 DLTVDDV
-267 NGMVDMI
+267 NGMVSMI
-274 MGSESALSEYLNA
+274 LGSDGSALQEYLNT
-287 ISADVSSY
+287 ISADVSKY
-295 FDYFTFDD
+295 FNYFTFDD
-303 CTEKGA
+303 CAEKSA
-309 NKGAAEGW
+309 NKGAADGW
-317 SETGGRWGVRAPWSD
+317 TESGGRWGVSAPWSD
-332 MTTRHIFAESPANVA
+332 FTTRHIFAEINGGYGLG
-347 MAAGSQYQTA
+347 AGSQYQSA
-357 ALPKGKYLYMVKG
+357 FLPKGKYLYMVQASAYQYYTAAKETYIVDWYNQR
-370 SGTRYYGD
+370 SGLKY
-378 GSGKKSNFYIPD
+378 
-390 YYNNVSGMGFF
+390 F
-401 INGDSAEMKDV
+401 INADSVDMTDV
-412 PTYMSNI
+412 PTWKSNT
-419 YYKVFDVA
+419 YFHVFNVA
-427 EDGDQTIGFYRDAQS
+427 NDGEQTLGFYRAANEAAS
-442 AFTGNDRNKVSGS
+442 GNDRNRVSG
-455 GIVRFDNMHIRIL
+455 GGQVRFDNMHIRIL

-636 YINLVN
+636 YITLVN

-655 NGTGTAAWKASDV
+655 NGTGTAVWKASDIDV
-668 DMPTYKGRAV
+668 PTYKGRAV

-686 SDNKY
+686 TDNKY

-710 AVHSSSWSEI
+710 AVHSSAWSEI

-753 DRFVVQTNIE
+753 ARFVVQTEIDD
-763 NVETSEGL
+763 VETSEGL

-783 IPKEDGTNQSVNVI
+783 IPKEDGTNQSVNII
-797 CFGSPVLVY
+797 CFGSPQLIY
-806 YGTKEEYESG
+806 YGTKEDYEQG

>member
-1 MKKQLLMMAAAFM
+1 MKRRLLMMMAAI
-14 GVAGS
+14 AGLATPS
-19 AYAYNI
+19 FAYQQ

-31 HTGKYKIVGENIVVN
+31 FNGKFKIIGENMLTN
-46 GDFSNG
+46 GDFSDGVN
-52 TSGWTGLTGRAIP
+52 GWTGLTGNAVP
-65 TDTFNVVPNG
+65 TDTFSVVPAG
-75 GPDGKP
+75 GPDGMN
-81 CLQVMISGG
+81 CLQVSMSGG
-90 TMGNTLDGSANF
+90 TLGTNLHNSANF

-107 LAGGNTYVISYKVK
+107 LTPGNYVFTYKVK
-121 ANTGGVTS
+121 ALTGGCTS
-129 TARWSGR
+129 NTRSSGR
-136 NDNYQDVFV
+136 NDNYQDVFL
-145 NGNGLSPYPTET
+145 NNSGKSPYLSTNEADNITSSVAAYVET
-157 EDNKSQ
+157 EAGN
-163 GSVAEWIDTKGG
+163 
-175 EWMTINY
+175 WMTVSYNY
-182 AYRAETDIYL
+182 RVEADEYV

-198 LIQFDSFADFGVYS
+198 LIQYDCFADFGVYPVE
-212 ATQVGDDRIATSAAN
+212 QVGDDRLLQDAVK
-227 TLQSII
+227 TLEAFVA
-233 DDTETFPDA
+233 DETNFPGA
-242 ADYLSEPL
+242 ADYLAGPIEDLKASM
-250 AELRSAAENP
+250 ENP
-260 DISVDEL
+260 DLTVDDV
-267 NGMVDMI
+267 NGMVSMI
-274 MGSESALSEYLNA
+274 LGSDGSALQEYLNT
-287 ISADVSSY
+287 ISADVSKY
-295 FDYFTFDD
+295 FNYFTFDD
-303 CTEKGA
+303 CAEKSA
-309 NKGAAEGW
+309 NKGAADGW
-317 SETGGRWGVRAPWSD
+317 TESGGRWGVSAPWSNYS
-332 MTTRHIFAESPANVA
+332 TRHIFADINGGYGLG
-347 MAAGSQYQTA
+347 AGSQYQSA
-357 ALPKGKYLYMVKG
+357 FLPKGKYLYMVQASAYQYYTAAKETYIVDWYNQR
-370 SGTRYYGD
+370 SGLKY
-378 GSGKKSNFYIPD
+378 
-390 YYNNVSGMGFF
+390 F
-401 INGDSAEMKDV
+401 INADSVDMTDV
-412 PTYMSNI
+412 PTWKANTYFH
-419 YYKVFDVA
+419 VFDVA
-427 EDGDQTIGFYRDAQS
+427 NDGEQTIGFYRAANEAAS
-442 AFTGNDRNKVSGS
+442 GNDRNRVSG
-455 GIVRFDNMHIRIL
+455 GGQVRFDNMHIRIL

-521 QGIYDQYTNAVQEDI
+521 QGIYDQYTDAVQEDI

-583 DELRAAITTADT
+583 DVLRAAITTADT

>member
-1 MKKQLLMMAAAFM
+1 MMMAAI
-14 GVAGS
+14 AGLATPS
-19 AYAYNI
+19 FAYQQ

-31 HTGKYKIVGENIVVN
+31 FNGKFKIIGENMLTN
-46 GDFSNG
+46 GDFSDGVN
-52 TSGWTGLTGRAIP
+52 GWTGLTGNAVP
-65 TDTFNVVPNG
+65 TDTFSVVPAG
-75 GPDGKP
+75 GPDGMN
-81 CLQVMISGG
+81 CLQVSMSGG
-90 TMGNTLDGSANF
+90 TLGTNLHNSANF

-107 LAGGNTYVISYKVK
+107 LTPGNYVFTYKVK
-121 ANTGGVTS
+121 ALTGGCTS
-129 TARWSGR
+129 NTRSSGR
-136 NDNYQDVFV
+136 NDNYQDVFL
-145 NGNGLSPYPTET
+145 NNSGKSPYLSTNEADNITSSVAAYVET
-157 EDNKSQ
+157 EAGN
-163 GSVAEWIDTKGG
+163 
-175 EWMTINY
+175 WMTVSYNY
-182 AYRAETDIYL
+182 RVEADEYV

-198 LIQFDSFADFGVYS
+198 LIQYDCFADFGVYPVE
-212 ATQVGDDRIATSAAN
+212 QVGDDRLLQDAVN
-227 TLQSII
+227 TLEAFVA
-233 DDTETFPDA
+233 DETNFPGA
-242 ADYLSEPL
+242 ADYLAGPIEDLKASM
-250 AELRSAAENP
+250 ENP
-260 DISVDEL
+260 DLTVDDV
-267 NGMVDMI
+267 NGMVSMI
-274 MGSESALSEYLNA
+274 LGSDGSALQEYLNT
-287 ISADVSSY
+287 ISADVSKY
-295 FDYFTFDD
+295 FNYFTFDD
-303 CTEKGA
+303 CAEKSA
-309 NKGAAEGW
+309 NKGAADGW
-317 SETGGRWGVRAPWSD
+317 TESGGRWGVSAPWSD
-332 MTTRHIFAESPANVA
+332 FTTRHIFAEINGGYGLG
-347 MAAGSQYQTA
+347 AGSQYQSA
-357 ALPKGKYLYMVKG
+357 FLPKGKYLYMVQASAYQYYTAAKETYIVDWYNQR
-370 SGTRYYGD
+370 SGLKY
-378 GSGKKSNFYIPD
+378 
-390 YYNNVSGMGFF
+390 F
-401 INGDSAEMKDV
+401 INADSVDMTDV
-412 PTYMSNI
+412 PTWKSNT
-419 YYKVFDVA
+419 YFHVFDVA
-427 EDGDQTIGFYRDAQS
+427 NDGEQTLGFYRAANEAAS
-442 AFTGNDRNKVSGS
+442 GNDRNRVSG
-455 GIVRFDNMHIRIL
+455 GGRVRFDNMHIRIL

-583 DELRAAITTADT
+583 DELRAAITTADK

-600 NAQSERDSLQLVK
+600 NSQSERDSLQLVK

-655 NGTGTAAWKASDV
+655 NGTGTAVWKASDIDV
-668 DMPTYKGRAV
+668 PTYKGRAV

-686 SDNKY
+686 TDNKY

-710 AVHSSSWSEI
+710 AVHSSAWSEI

-753 DRFVVQTNIE
+753 ARFVVQTEIDD
-763 NVETSEGL
+763 VETSEGL

-783 IPKEDGTNQSVNVI
+783 IPKEDGTNQSVNII
-797 CFGSPVLVY
+797 CFGSPQLIY
-806 YGTKEEYESG
+806 YGTKEDYEQG

-821 VVDTTFDVYNL
+821 VVATFDVYNL

>member
-1 MKKQLLMMAAAFM
+1 MAAI
-14 GVAGS
+14 AGLATPS
-19 AYAYNI
+19 FAYQQ

-31 HTGKYKIVGENIVVN
+31 FNGKFKIIGENMLTN
-46 GDFSNG
+46 GDFSDGVN
-52 TSGWTGLTGRAIP
+52 GWTGLTGNAVP
-65 TDTFNVVPNG
+65 TDTFSVVPAG
-75 GPDGKP
+75 GPDGMN
-81 CLQVMISGG
+81 CLQVSMSGG
-90 TMGNTLDGSANF
+90 TLGTNLHNSANF

-107 LAGGNTYVISYKVK
+107 LTPGNYVFTYKVK
-121 ANTGGVTS
+121 ALTGGCTS
-129 TARWSGR
+129 NTRSSGR
-136 NDNYQDVFV
+136 NDNYQDVFL
-145 NGNGLSPYPTET
+145 NNSGKSPYLSTNEADNITSSVAAYVET
-157 EDNKSQ
+157 EAGN
-163 GSVAEWIDTKGG
+163 
-175 EWMTINY
+175 WMTVSYNY
-182 AYRAETDIYL
+182 RVEADEYV

-198 LIQFDSFADFGVYS
+198 LIQYDCFADFGVYPVE
-212 ATQVGDDRIATSAAN
+212 QVGDDRLLQDAVN
-227 TLQSII
+227 TLEAFVA
-233 DDTETFPDA
+233 DETNFPGA
-242 ADYLSEPL
+242 ADYLAGPIEDLKASM
-250 AELRSAAENP
+250 ENP
-260 DISVDEL
+260 DLTVDDV
-267 NGMVDMI
+267 NGMVSMI
-274 MGSESALSEYLNA
+274 LGSDGSALQEYLNT
-287 ISADVSSY
+287 ISADVSKY
-295 FDYFTFDD
+295 FNYFTFDD
-303 CTEKGA
+303 CAEKSA
-309 NKGAAEGW
+309 NKGAADGW
-317 SETGGRWGVRAPWSD
+317 TESGGRWGVSAPWSD
-332 MTTRHIFAESPANVA
+332 FTTRHIFAEINGGYGLG
-347 MAAGSQYQTA
+347 AGSQYQSA
-357 ALPKGKYLYMVKG
+357 FLPKGKYLYMVQASAYQYYTAAKETYIVDWYNQR
-370 SGTRYYGD
+370 SGLKY
-378 GSGKKSNFYIPD
+378 
-390 YYNNVSGMGFF
+390 F
-401 INGDSAEMKDV
+401 INGDSVDMTDV
-412 PTYMSNI
+412 PTWKANTYFH
-419 YYKVFDVA
+419 VFDVA
-427 EDGDQTIGFYRDAQS
+427 NDGEQTLGFYRAANEAAS
-442 AFTGNDRNKVSGS
+442 GNDRNRVSG
-455 GIVRFDNMHIRIL
+455 GGRVRFDNMHIRIL

-655 NGTGTAAWKASDV
+655 NGTGTAVWKASDIDV
-668 DMPTYKGRAV
+668 PTYKGRAV

-686 SDNKY
+686 TDNKY

-710 AVHSSSWSEI
+710 AVHSSAWSEI

-753 DRFVVQTNIE
+753 ARFVVQTEIDD
-763 NVETSEGL
+763 VETSEGL

-783 IPKEDGTNQSVNVI
+783 IPKEDGTNQSVNII
-797 CFGSPVLVY
+797 CFGSPQLIY
-806 YGTKEEYESG
+806 YGTKEDYEQG

>member
-1 MKKQLLMMAAAFM
+1 MMMAAI
-14 GVAGS
+14 AGLATPS
-19 AYAYNI
+19 FAYQQ

-31 HTGKYKIVGENIVVN
+31 FNGKFKIIGENMLTN
-46 GDFSNG
+46 GDFSDGVN
-52 TSGWTGLTGRAIP
+52 GWTGLTGNAVP
-65 TDTFNVVPNG
+65 TDTFSVVPAG
-75 GPDGKP
+75 GPDGMN
-81 CLQVMISGG
+81 CLQVSMSGG
-90 TMGNTLDGSANF
+90 TLGTNLHNSANF

-107 LAGGNTYVISYKVK
+107 LTPGNYVFTYKVK
-121 ANTGGVTS
+121 ALTGGCTS
-129 TARWSGR
+129 NTRSSGR
-136 NDNYQDVFV
+136 NDNYQDVFL
-145 NGNGLSPYPTET
+145 NNSGKSPYLSTNEADNITSSVAAYVET
-157 EDNKSQ
+157 EAGN
-163 GSVAEWIDTKGG
+163 
-175 EWMTINY
+175 WMTVSYNY
-182 AYRAETDIYL
+182 RVEADEYV

-198 LIQFDSFADFGVYS
+198 LIQYDCFADFGVYPVE
-212 ATQVGDDRIATSAAN
+212 QVGDDRLLQDAVN
-227 TLQSII
+227 TLEAFVA
-233 DDTETFPDA
+233 DETNFPGA
-242 ADYLSEPL
+242 ADYLAGPIEDLKASM
-250 AELRSAAENP
+250 ENP
-260 DISVDEL
+260 DLTVDDV
-267 NGMVDMI
+267 NGMVSMI
-274 MGSESALSEYLNA
+274 LGSDGSALQEYLNT
-287 ISADVSSY
+287 ISADVSKY
-295 FDYFTFDD
+295 FNYFTFDD
-303 CTEKGA
+303 CAEKSA
-309 NKGAAEGW
+309 NKGAADGW
-317 SETGGRWGVRAPWSD
+317 TESGGRWGVSAPWSD
-332 MTTRHIFAESPANVA
+332 FTTRHIFAEINGGYGLG
-347 MAAGSQYQTA
+347 AGSQYQSA
-357 ALPKGKYLYMVKG
+357 FLPKGKYLYMVQASAYQYYTAAKETYIVDWYNQR
-370 SGTRYYGD
+370 SGLKY
-378 GSGKKSNFYIPD
+378 
-390 YYNNVSGMGFF
+390 F
-401 INGDSAEMKDV
+401 INGDSIDMTDV
-412 PTYMSNI
+412 PTWKSNT
-419 YYKVFDVA
+419 YFHVFDVA
-427 EDGDQTIGFYRDAQS
+427 NDGEQTLGFYRAANEAAS
-442 AFTGNDRNKVSGS
+442 GNDRNRVSG
-455 GIVRFDNMHIRIL
+455 GGRVRFDNMHIRIL

-583 DELRAAITTADT
+583 DELRAAITTADK

-655 NGTGTAAWKASDV
+655 NGTGTAVWKASDIDV
-668 DMPTYKGRAV
+668 PTYKGRAV

-710 AVHSSSWSEI
+710 AVHSSAWSEI

-753 DRFVVQTNIE
+753 ARFVVQTEIDD
-763 NVETSEGL
+763 VETSEGL

-783 IPKEDGTNQSVNVI
+783 IPKEDGTNQSVNII
-797 CFGSPVLVY
+797 CFGSPQLIY
-806 YGTKEEYESG
+806 YGTKEDYEQG

>member
-1 MKKQLLMMAAAFM
+1 MAAI
-14 GVAGS
+14 AGLATPS
-19 AYAYNI
+19 FAYQQ

-31 HTGKYKIVGENIVVN
+31 FNGKFKIIGENMLTN
-46 GDFSNG
+46 GDFSDGVN
-52 TSGWTGLTGRAIP
+52 GWTGLTGNAVP
-65 TDTFNVVPNG
+65 TDTFSVVPAG
-75 GPDGKP
+75 GPDGMN
-81 CLQVMISGG
+81 CLQVSMSGG
-90 TMGNTLDGSANF
+90 TLGTNLHNSANF

-107 LAGGNTYVISYKVK
+107 LTPGNYVFTYKVK
-121 ANTGGVTS
+121 ALTGGCTS
-129 TARWSGR
+129 NTRSSGR
-136 NDNYQDVFV
+136 NDNYQDVFL
-145 NGNGLSPYPTET
+145 NNSGKSPYLSTNEADNITSSVAAYVET
-157 EDNKSQ
+157 EAGN
-163 GSVAEWIDTKGG
+163 
-175 EWMTINY
+175 WMTVSYNY
-182 AYRAETDIYL
+182 RVEADEYV

-198 LIQFDSFADFGVYS
+198 LIQYDCFADFGVYPVE
-212 ATQVGDDRIATSAAN
+212 QVGDDRLLQDAVN
-227 TLQSII
+227 TLEAFVA
-233 DDTETFPDA
+233 DETNFPGA
-242 ADYLSEPL
+242 ADYLTGPIEDLKASM
-250 AELRSAAENP
+250 ENP
-260 DISVDEL
+260 DLTVDDV
-267 NGMVDMI
+267 NGMVSMI
-274 MGSESALSEYLNA
+274 LGSDGSALQEYLNT
-287 ISADVSSY
+287 ISADVSKY
-295 FDYFTFDD
+295 FNYFTFDD
-303 CTEKGA
+303 CAEKSA
-309 NKGAAEGW
+309 NKGAADGW
-317 SETGGRWGVRAPWSD
+317 TESGGRWGVSAPWSD
-332 MTTRHIFAESPANVA
+332 FTTRHIFAEINGGYGLG
-347 MAAGSQYQTA
+347 AGSQYQSA
-357 ALPKGKYLYMVKG
+357 FLPKGKYLYMVQASAYQYYTAAKETYIVDWYNQR
-370 SGTRYYGD
+370 SGLKY
-378 GSGKKSNFYIPD
+378 
-390 YYNNVSGMGFF
+390 F
-401 INGDSAEMKDV
+401 INADSVDMTDV
-412 PTYMSNI
+412 PTWKSNT
-419 YYKVFDVA
+419 YFHVFDVA
-427 EDGDQTIGFYRDAQS
+427 NDGEQTLGFYRAANEAAS
-442 AFTGNDRNKVSGS
+442 GNDRNRVSG
-455 GIVRFDNMHIRIL
+455 GGRVRFDNMHIRIL

-655 NGTGTAAWKASDV
+655 NGTGTAVWKASDIDV
-668 DMPTYKGRAV
+668 PTYKGRAV

-686 SDNKY
+686 TDNKY

-710 AVHSSSWSEI
+710 AVHSSAWSEI

-753 DRFVVQTNIE
+753 ARFVVQTEIDD
-763 NVETSEGL
+763 VETSEGL

-783 IPKEDGTNQSVNVI
+783 IPKEDGTNQSVNII
-797 CFGSPVLVY
+797 CFGSPQLIY
-806 YGTKEEYESG
+806 YGTKEDYEQG

>member
-1 MKKQLLMMAAAFM
+1 MMMAAI
-14 GVAGS
+14 AGLATPS
-19 AYAYNI
+19 FAYQQ

-31 HTGKYKIVGENIVVN
+31 FNGKFKIIGENMLTN
-46 GDFSNG
+46 GDFSDGVN
-52 TSGWTGLTGRAIP
+52 GWTGLTGNAVP
-65 TDTFNVVPNG
+65 TDTFSVVPAG
-75 GPDGKP
+75 GPDGMN
-81 CLQVMISGG
+81 CLQVSMSGG
-90 TMGNTLDGSANF
+90 TLGTNLHNSANF

-107 LAGGNTYVISYKVK
+107 LTPGNYVFTYKVK
-121 ANTGGVTS
+121 ALTGGCTS
-129 TARWSGR
+129 NTRSSGR
-136 NDNYQDVFV
+136 NDNYQDVFL
-145 NGNGLSPYPTET
+145 NNSGKSPYLSTNEADNITSSVAAYVET
-157 EDNKSQ
+157 EAGN
-163 GSVAEWIDTKGG
+163 
-175 EWMTINY
+175 WMTVSYNY
-182 AYRAETDIYL
+182 RVEADEYV

-198 LIQFDSFADFGVYS
+198 LIQYDCFADFGVYPVE
-212 ATQVGDDRIATSAAN
+212 QVGDDRLLQDAVN
-227 TLQSII
+227 TLEAFVA
-233 DDTETFPDA
+233 DETNFPGA
-242 ADYLSEPL
+242 ADYLAGPIEDLKASM
-250 AELRSAAENP
+250 ENP
-260 DISVDEL
+260 DLTVDDV
-267 NGMVDMI
+267 NGMVSMI
-274 MGSESALSEYLNA
+274 LGSDGSALQEYLNT
-287 ISADVSSY
+287 ISADVSKY
-295 FDYFTFDD
+295 FNYFTFDD
-303 CTEKGA
+303 CAEKSA
-309 NKGAAEGW
+309 NKGAADGW
-317 SETGGRWGVRAPWSD
+317 TESGGRWGVSAPWSD
-332 MTTRHIFAESPANVA
+332 FTTRHIFAEINGGYGLG
-347 MAAGSQYQTA
+347 AGSQYQSA
-357 ALPKGKYLYMVKG
+357 FLPKGKYLYMVQASAYQYYTAAKETYIVDWYNQR
-370 SGTRYYGD
+370 SGLKY
-378 GSGKKSNFYIPD
+378 
-390 YYNNVSGMGFF
+390 F
-401 INGDSAEMKDV
+401 INGDSIDMTDV
-412 PTYMSNI
+412 PTWKSNT
-419 YYKVFDVA
+419 YFHVFDVA
-427 EDGDQTIGFYRDAQS
+427 NDGEQTLGFYRAANEAAS
-442 AFTGNDRNKVSGS
+442 GNDRNRVSG
-455 GIVRFDNMHIRIL
+455 GGRVRFDNMHIRIL

-583 DELRAAITTADT
+583 DELRAAITTADK

-655 NGTGTAAWKASDV
+655 NGTGTAVWKASDIDV
-668 DMPTYKGRAV
+668 PTYKGRAV

-686 SDNKY
+686 TDNKY

-710 AVHSSSWSEI
+710 AVHSSAWSEI

-753 DRFVVQTNIE
+753 ARFVVQTEIDD
-763 NVETSEGL
+763 VETSEGL

-783 IPKEDGTNQSVNVI
+783 IPKEDGTNQSVNII
-797 CFGSPVLVY
+797 CFGSPQLIY
-806 YGTKEEYESG
+806 YGTKEDYEQG

>member
-1 MKKQLLMMAAAFM
+1 MAAI
-14 GVAGS
+14 AGLATPS
-19 AYAYNI
+19 FAYQQ

-31 HTGKYKIVGENIVVN
+31 FNGKFKIIGENMLTN
-46 GDFSNG
+46 GDFSDGVN
-52 TSGWTGLTGRAIP
+52 GWTGLTGNAVP
-65 TDTFNVVPNG
+65 TDTFSVVPAG
-75 GPDGKP
+75 GPDGMN
-81 CLQVMISGG
+81 CLQVSMSGG
-90 TMGNTLDGSANF
+90 TLGTNLHNSANF

-107 LAGGNTYVISYKVK
+107 LTPGNYVFTYKVK
-121 ANTGGVTS
+121 ALTGGCTS
-129 TARWSGR
+129 NTRSSGR
-136 NDNYQDVFV
+136 NDNYQDVFL
-145 NGNGLSPYPTET
+145 NNSGKSPYLSTNEADNITSSVAAYVET
-157 EDNKSQ
+157 EAGN
-163 GSVAEWIDTKGG
+163 
-175 EWMTINY
+175 WMTVSYNY
-182 AYRAETDIYL
+182 RVEADEYV

-198 LIQFDSFADFGVYS
+198 LIQYDCFADFGVYPVE
-212 ATQVGDDRIATSAAN
+212 QVGDDRLLQDAVN
-227 TLQSII
+227 TLEAFVA
-233 DDTETFPDA
+233 DETNFPGA
-242 ADYLSEPL
+242 ADYLAGPIEDLKASM
-250 AELRSAAENP
+250 ENP
-260 DISVDEL
+260 DLTVDDV
-267 NGMVDMI
+267 NGMVSMI
-274 MGSESALSEYLNA
+274 LGSDGSALQEYLNT
-287 ISADVSSY
+287 ISADVSKY
-295 FDYFTFDD
+295 FNYFTFDD
-303 CTEKGA
+303 CAEKSA
-309 NKGAAEGW
+309 NKGAADGW
-317 SETGGRWGVRAPWSD
+317 TESGGRWGVSAPWSD
-332 MTTRHIFAESPANVA
+332 FTTRHIFADINGGYALG
-347 MAAGSQYQTA
+347 AGSQYQSA
-357 ALPKGKYLYMVKG
+357 FLPKGKYLYMVQASAYQYYTAAKETFIVDWYNQR
-370 SGTRYYGD
+370 SGLKY
-378 GSGKKSNFYIPD
+378 
-390 YYNNVSGMGFF
+390 F
-401 INGDSAEMKDV
+401 INADSIDMTDV
-412 PTYMSNI
+412 PTWKSNT
-419 YYKVFDVA
+419 YFHVFDVA
-427 EDGDQTIGFYRDAQS
+427 NDGEQTLGFYRAANEAAS
-442 AFTGNDRNKVSGS
+442 GNDRNRVSG
-455 GIVRFDNMHIRIL
+455 GGRVRFDNMHIRIL

-600 NAQSERDSLQLVK
+600 NSQSERDSLQLVK

-655 NGTGTAAWKASDV
+655 NGTGTAVWKASDIDV
-668 DMPTYKGRAV
+668 PTYKGRAV

-686 SDNKY
+686 TDNKY

-710 AVHSSSWSEI
+710 AVHSSAWSEI

-753 DRFVVQTNIE
+753 ARFVVQTEIDD
-763 NVETSEGL
+763 VETSEGL

-783 IPKEDGTNQSVNVI
+783 IPKEDGTNQSVNII
-797 CFGSPVLVY
+797 CFGSPQLIY
-806 YGTKEEYESG
+806 YGTKEDYEQG

>member
-1 MKKQLLMMAAAFM
+1 MMMAAI
-14 GVAGS
+14 AGLATPS
-19 AYAYNI
+19 FAYQQ

-31 HTGKYKIVGENIVVN
+31 FNGKFKIIGENMLTN
-46 GDFSNG
+46 GDFSDGVN
-52 TSGWTGLTGRAIP
+52 GWTGLTGNAVP
-65 TDTFNVVPNG
+65 TDTFSVVPAG
-75 GPDGKP
+75 GPDGMN
-81 CLQVMISGG
+81 CLQVSMSGG
-90 TMGNTLDGSANF
+90 TLGTNLHNSANF

-107 LAGGNTYVISYKVK
+107 LTPGNYVFTYKVK
-121 ANTGGVTS
+121 ALTGGCTS
-129 TARWSGR
+129 NTRSSGR
-136 NDNYQDVFV
+136 NDNYQDVFL
-145 NGNGLSPYPTET
+145 NNSGKSPYLSTNEADNITSSVAAYVET
-157 EDNKSQ
+157 EAGN
-163 GSVAEWIDTKGG
+163 
-175 EWMTINY
+175 WMTVSYNY
-182 AYRAETDIYL
+182 RVEADEYV

-198 LIQFDSFADFGVYS
+198 LIQYDCFADFGVYPVE
-212 ATQVGDDRIATSAAN
+212 QVGDDRLLQDAVK
-227 TLQSII
+227 TLEAFVA
-233 DDTETFPDA
+233 DETNFPGA
-242 ADYLSEPL
+242 ADYLVGPIEDLKASM
-250 AELRSAAENP
+250 ENP
-260 DISVDEL
+260 DLTVDDV
-267 NGMVDMI
+267 NGMVSMI
-274 MGSESALSEYLNA
+274 LGSDGSALQEYLNT
-287 ISADVSSY
+287 ISADVSKY
-295 FDYFTFDD
+295 FNYFTFDD
-303 CTEKGA
+303 CAEKSA
-309 NKGAAEGW
+309 NKGAADGW
-317 SETGGRWGVRAPWSD
+317 TESGGRWGVSAPWSNYS
-332 MTTRHIFAESPANVA
+332 TRHIFAEINGGYGLG
-347 MAAGSQYQTA
+347 AGSQYQSA
-357 ALPKGKYLYMVKG
+357 FLPKGKYLYMVQASAYQYYTAAKETYIVDWYNQR
-370 SGTRYYGD
+370 SGLKY
-378 GSGKKSNFYIPD
+378 
-390 YYNNVSGMGFF
+390 F
-401 INGDSAEMKDV
+401 INADSVDMADV
-412 PTYMSNI
+412 PTWKSNT
-419 YYKVFDVA
+419 YFHVFNVA
-427 EDGDQTIGFYRDAQS
+427 NDGEQTIGFYRAANEAAS
-442 AFTGNDRNKVSGS
+442 GNDRNRVSG
-455 GIVRFDNMHIRIL
+455 GGQVRFDNMHIRIL

-697 IKKTGIYEFSATC
+697 IKKSGIYEFSATC

-783 IPKEDGTNQSVNVI
+783 IPKEDGTNQSVNII

-806 YGTKEEYESG
+806 YGTKDEYESG

>member
-1 MKKQLLMMAAAFM
+1 MAAI
-14 GVAGS
+14 AGLATPS
-19 AYAYNI
+19 FAYQQ

-31 HTGKYKIVGENIVVN
+31 FNGKFKIVGENMLTN
-46 GDFSNG
+46 GDFSDGVN
-52 TSGWTGLTGRAIP
+52 GWTGLTGNAVP
-65 TDTFNVVPNG
+65 TDTFSVVPAG
-75 GPDGKP
+75 GPDGMN
-81 CLQVMISGG
+81 CLQVSMSGG
-90 TMGNTLDGSANF
+90 TLGTTLHNSANF

-107 LAGGNTYVISYKVK
+107 LTPGNYVFTYKVK
-121 ANTGGVTS
+121 ALTGGCTS
-129 TARWSGR
+129 NTRSSGR
-136 NDNYQDVFV
+136 NDNYQDVFL
-145 NGNGLSPYPTET
+145 NNSGKSPYLSTNEADNITSSVAAYVET
-157 EDNKSQ
+157 EAGN
-163 GSVAEWIDTKGG
+163 
-175 EWMTINY
+175 WMTVSYNY
-182 AYRAETDIYL
+182 RVEADEYV

-198 LIQFDSFADFGVYS
+198 LIQYDCFADFGVYPVE
-212 ATQVGDDRIATSAAN
+212 QVGDDRLLQDAVN
-227 TLQSII
+227 TLEAFVA
-233 DDTETFPDA
+233 DETNFPGA
-242 ADYLSEPL
+242 ADYLTGPIEDLKASM
-250 AELRSAAENP
+250 ENP
-260 DISVDEL
+260 DLTVDDV
-267 NGMVDMI
+267 NGMISMI
-274 MGSESALSEYLNA
+274 LGSDGSALQEYLNT
-287 ISADVSSY
+287 ISADVSKY
-295 FDYFTFDD
+295 FNYFTFDD
-303 CTEKGA
+303 CAEKSA
-309 NKGAAEGW
+309 NKGAADGW
-317 SETGGRWGVRAPWSD
+317 TESGGRWGVSAPWSNYS
-332 MTTRHIFAESPANVA
+332 TRHIFAEINGGYGLG
-347 MAAGSQYQTA
+347 AGSQYQSA
-357 ALPKGKYLYMVKG
+357 FLPKGKYLYMVQASAYQYYTAAKETYIVDWYNQR
-370 SGTRYYGD
+370 SGLKY
-378 GSGKKSNFYIPD
+378 
-390 YYNNVSGMGFF
+390 F
-401 INGDSAEMKDV
+401 INADSVDMTDV
-412 PTYMSNI
+412 PTWKSNT
-419 YYKVFDVA
+419 YFHVFNVA
-427 EDGDQTIGFYRDAQS
+427 NDGEQTLGFYRAANEAAS
-442 AFTGNDRNKVSGS
+442 GNDRNRVSG
-455 GIVRFDNMHIRIL
+455 GGQVRFDNMHIRIL

-556 NKEYTQLGDDIA
+556 NKEYTQLGDDIE
-568 AANKLTGDETRPNGK
+568 AANKLTGDETRPDGK
-583 DELRAAITTADT
+583 DELKAAITKADT

-600 NAQSERDSLQLVK
+600 NAQSQRDSLQLVK

-655 NGTGTAAWKASDV
+655 NGTGTAVWKASDV

-686 SDNKY
+686 TDNKY

-710 AVHSSSWSEI
+710 AVHSSAWSEI

-753 DRFVVQTNIE
+753 ARFVVQTEIDD
-763 NVETSEGL
+763 VETSEGL

-783 IPKEDGTNQSVNVI
+783 IPKEDGTNQSVNII
-797 CFGSPVLVY
+797 CFGSPQLIY
-806 YGTKEEYESG
+806 YGTKEDYEQG

>member
-1 MKKQLLMMAAAFM
+1 MAAI
-14 GVAGS
+14 AGLATPS
-19 AYAYNI
+19 FAYQQ

-31 HTGKYKIVGENIVVN
+31 FNGKFKIIGENMLTN
-46 GDFSNG
+46 GDFSDGVN
-52 TSGWTGLTGRAIP
+52 GWTGLTGNAVP
-65 TDTFNVVPNG
+65 TDTFSVVPAG
-75 GPDGKP
+75 GPDGMN
-81 CLQVMISGG
+81 CLQVSMSGG
-90 TMGNTLDGSANF
+90 TLGTNLHNSANF

-107 LAGGNTYVISYKVK
+107 LTPGNYVFTYKVK
-121 ANTGGVTS
+121 ALTGGCTS
-129 TARWSGR
+129 NTRSSGR
-136 NDNYQDVFV
+136 NDNYQDVFL
-145 NGNGLSPYPTET
+145 NNSGKSPYLSTNEADNITSSVAAYVET
-157 EDNKSQ
+157 EAGN
-163 GSVAEWIDTKGG
+163 
-175 EWMTINY
+175 WMTVSYNY
-182 AYRAETDIYL
+182 RVEADEYV

-198 LIQFDSFADFGVYS
+198 LIQYDCFADFGVYPVE
-212 ATQVGDDRIATSAAN
+212 QVGDDRLLQDAVK
-227 TLQSII
+227 TLEAFVA
-233 DDTETFPDA
+233 DETNFPGA
-242 ADYLSEPL
+242 ADYLVGPIEDLKASM
-250 AELRSAAENP
+250 ENP
-260 DISVDEL
+260 DLTVDDV
-267 NGMVDMI
+267 NGMVSMI
-274 MGSESALSEYLNA
+274 LGSDGSALQEYLNT
-287 ISADVSSY
+287 ISADVSKY
-295 FDYFTFDD
+295 FNYFTFDD
-303 CTEKGA
+303 CAEKSA
-309 NKGAAEGW
+309 NKGAADGW
-317 SETGGRWGVRAPWSD
+317 TESGGRWGVSAPWSNYS
-332 MTTRHIFAESPANVA
+332 TRHIFADINGGYGLG
-347 MAAGSQYQTA
+347 AGSQYQSA
-357 ALPKGKYLYMVKG
+357 FLPKGKYLYMVQASAYQYYTAAKETYIVDWYNQR
-370 SGTRYYGD
+370 SGLKY
-378 GSGKKSNFYIPD
+378 
-390 YYNNVSGMGFF
+390 F
-401 INGDSAEMKDV
+401 INADSIDMTDV
-412 PTYMSNI
+412 PTWKSNT
-419 YYKVFDVA
+419 YFHVFNVA
-427 EDGDQTIGFYRDAQS
+427 NDGEQTIGFYRAANEAAS
-442 AFTGNDRNKVSGS
+442 GNDRNRVSG
-455 GIVRFDNMHIRIL
+455 GGQVRFDNMHIRIL

-521 QGIYDQYTNAVQEDI
+521 QGVYDQYTDAVQEDI

-568 AANKLTGDETRPNGK
+568 AANKLTDDETRPDGK

-636 YINLVN
+636 YITLVN

>member
-1 MKKQLLMMAAAFM
+1 MMMAAI
-14 GVAGS
+14 AGLATPS
-19 AYAYNI
+19 FAYQQ

-31 HTGKYKIVGENIVVN
+31 FNGKFKIIGENMLTN
-46 GDFSNG
+46 GDFSDGVN
-52 TSGWTGLTGRAIP
+52 GWTGLTGNAVP
-65 TDTFNVVPNG
+65 TDTFSVVPAG
-75 GPDGKP
+75 GPDGMN
-81 CLQVMISGG
+81 CLQVSMSGG
-90 TMGNTLDGSANF
+90 TLGTNLHNSANF

-107 LAGGNTYVISYKVK
+107 LTPGNYVFTYKVK
-121 ANTGGVTS
+121 ALTGGCTS
-129 TARWSGR
+129 NTRSSGR
-136 NDNYQDVFV
+136 NDNYQDVFL
-145 NGNGLSPYPTET
+145 NNSGKSPYLSTNEADNITSSVAAYVET
-157 EDNKSQ
+157 EAGN
-163 GSVAEWIDTKGG
+163 
-175 EWMTINY
+175 WMTVSYNY
-182 AYRAETDIYL
+182 RVEADEYV

-198 LIQFDSFADFGVYS
+198 LIQYDCFADFGVYPVE
-212 ATQVGDDRIATSAAN
+212 QVGDDRLLQDAVN
-227 TLQSII
+227 TLEAFVA
-233 DDTETFPDA
+233 DETNFPGA
-242 ADYLSEPL
+242 ADYLAGPIEDLKASM
-250 AELRSAAENP
+250 ENP
-260 DISVDEL
+260 DLTVDDV
-267 NGMVDMI
+267 NGMVSMI
-274 MGSESALSEYLNA
+274 LGSDGSALQEYLNT
-287 ISADVSSY
+287 ISADVSKY
-295 FDYFTFDD
+295 FNYFTFDD
-303 CTEKGA
+303 CAEKSA
-309 NKGAAEGW
+309 NKGAADGW
-317 SETGGRWGVRAPWSD
+317 TESGGRWGVSAPWSD
-332 MTTRHIFAESPANVA
+332 FTTRHIFAEINGGYGLG
-347 MAAGSQYQTA
+347 AGSQYQSA
-357 ALPKGKYLYMVKG
+357 FLPKGKYLYMVQASAYQYYTAAKETYIVDWYNQR
-370 SGTRYYGD
+370 SGLKY
-378 GSGKKSNFYIPD
+378 
-390 YYNNVSGMGFF
+390 F
-401 INGDSAEMKDV
+401 INGDSIDMTDV
-412 PTYMSNI
+412 PTWKSNT
-419 YYKVFDVA
+419 YFHVFDVA
-427 EDGDQTIGFYRDAQS
+427 NDGEQTLGFYRAANEAAS
-442 AFTGNDRNKVSGS
+442 GNDRNRVSG
-455 GIVRFDNMHIRIL
+455 GGQVHFDNMHIRIL

>member
-1 MKKQLLMMAAAFM
+1 MAAI
-14 GVAGS
+14 AGLATPS
-19 AYAYNI
+19 FAYQQ

-31 HTGKYKIVGENIVVN
+31 FNGKFKIIGENMLTN
-46 GDFSNG
+46 GDFSDGVN
-52 TSGWTGLTGRAIP
+52 GWTGLTGNAVP
-65 TDTFNVVPNG
+65 TDTFSVVPAG
-75 GPDGKP
+75 GPDGMN
-81 CLQVMISGG
+81 CLQVSMSGG
-90 TMGNTLDGSANF
+90 TLGTNLHNSANF

-107 LAGGNTYVISYKVK
+107 LTPGNYVFTYKVK
-121 ANTGGVTS
+121 ALTGGCTS
-129 TARWSGR
+129 NTRSSGR
-136 NDNYQDVFV
+136 NDNYQDVFL
-145 NGNGLSPYPTET
+145 NNSGKSPYLSTNEADNITSSVAAYVET
-157 EDNKSQ
+157 EAGN
-163 GSVAEWIDTKGG
+163 
-175 EWMTINY
+175 WMTVSYNY
-182 AYRAETDIYL
+182 RVEADEYV

-198 LIQFDSFADFGVYS
+198 LIQYDCFADFGVYPVE
-212 ATQVGDDRIATSAAN
+212 QVGDDRLLQDAVK
-227 TLQSII
+227 TLEAFVA
-233 DDTETFPDA
+233 DETNFPGA
-242 ADYLSEPL
+242 ADYLAGPIEDLKASM
-250 AELRSAAENP
+250 ENP
-260 DISVDEL
+260 DLTVDDV
-267 NGMVDMI
+267 NGMVSMI
-274 MGSESALSEYLNA
+274 LGSDGSALQEYLNT
-287 ISADVSSY
+287 ISADVSKY
-295 FDYFTFDD
+295 FNYFTFDD
-303 CTEKGA
+303 CAEKSA
-309 NKGAAEGW
+309 NKGAADGW
-317 SETGGRWGVRAPWSD
+317 TESGGRWGVSAPWSNYS
-332 MTTRHIFAESPANVA
+332 TRHIFAEINGGYGLG
-347 MAAGSQYQTA
+347 AGSQYQSA
-357 ALPKGKYLYMVKG
+357 FLPKGKYLYMVQASAYQYYTAAKETYIVDWYNQR
-370 SGTRYYGD
+370 SGLKY
-378 GSGKKSNFYIPD
+378 
-390 YYNNVSGMGFF
+390 F
-401 INGDSAEMKDV
+401 INADSVDMADV
-412 PTYMSNI
+412 PTWKSNT
-419 YYKVFDVA
+419 YFHVFNVA
-427 EDGDQTIGFYRDAQS
+427 NDGEQTLGFYRAANEAAS
-442 AFTGNDRNKVSGS
+442 GNDRNRVSG
-455 GIVRFDNMHIRIL
+455 GGQVRFDNMHIRIL

-521 QGIYDQYTNAVQEDI
+521 QGVYDQYTDAVQEDI

-568 AANKLTGDETRPNGK
+568 AANKLTDDETRPNGK

-636 YINLVN
+636 YITLVN

-783 IPKEDGTNQSVNVI
+783 IPKEDGTNQSVNII

>member
-1 MKKQLLMMAAAFM
+1 MAAI
-14 GVAGS
+14 AGLATPS
-19 AYAYNI
+19 FAYQQ

-31 HTGKYKIVGENIVVN
+31 FNGKFKIIGENMLTN
-46 GDFSNG
+46 GDFSDGVN
-52 TSGWTGLTGRAIP
+52 GWTGLTGNAVP
-65 TDTFNVVPNG
+65 TDTFSVVPAG
-75 GPDGKP
+75 GPDGMN
-81 CLQVMISGG
+81 CLQVSMSGG
-90 TMGNTLDGSANF
+90 TLGTNLHNSANF

-107 LAGGNTYVISYKVK
+107 LTPGNYVFTYKVK
-121 ANTGGVTS
+121 ALTGGCTS
-129 TARWSGR
+129 NTRSSGR
-136 NDNYQDVFV
+136 NDNYQDVFL
-145 NGNGLSPYPTET
+145 NNSGKSPYLSTNEADNITSSVAAYVET
-157 EDNKSQ
+157 EAGN
-163 GSVAEWIDTKGG
+163 
-175 EWMTINY
+175 WMTVSYNY
-182 AYRAETDIYL
+182 RVEADEYV

-198 LIQFDSFADFGVYS
+198 LIQYDCFADFGVYPVE
-212 ATQVGDDRIATSAAN
+212 QVGDDRLLQDAVK
-227 TLQSII
+227 TLEAFVA
-233 DDTETFPDA
+233 DETNFPGA
-242 ADYLSEPL
+242 ADYLVGPIEDLKASM
-250 AELRSAAENP
+250 ENP
-260 DISVDEL
+260 DLTVDDV
-267 NGMVDMI
+267 NGMVSMI
-274 MGSESALSEYLNA
+274 LGSDGSALQEYLNT
-287 ISADVSSY
+287 ISADVSKY
-295 FDYFTFDD
+295 FNYFTFDD
-303 CTEKGA
+303 CAEKSA
-309 NKGAAEGW
+309 NKGAADGW
-317 SETGGRWGVRAPWSD
+317 TESGGRWGVSAPWSNYS
-332 MTTRHIFAESPANVA
+332 TRHIFADINGGYGLG
-347 MAAGSQYQTA
+347 AGSQYQSA
-357 ALPKGKYLYMVKG
+357 FLPKGKYLYMVQASAYQYYTAAKETYIVDWYNQR
-370 SGTRYYGD
+370 SGLKY
-378 GSGKKSNFYIPD
+378 
-390 YYNNVSGMGFF
+390 F
-401 INGDSAEMKDV
+401 INADSVDMTDV
-412 PTYMSNI
+412 PTWKANTYFH
-419 YYKVFDVA
+419 VFNVA
-427 EDGDQTIGFYRDAQS
+427 NDGEQTLGFYRAANEAAS
-442 AFTGNDRNKVSGS
+442 GNDRNRVSG
-455 GIVRFDNMHIRIL
+455 GGQVHFDNMHIRIL

-521 QGIYDQYTNAVQEDI
+521 QGIYDQYTDAVQEDI

-636 YINLVN
+636 YITLVN

-720 GENQTYTYLIAGADS
+720 DENQTYTYLIAGADS

-783 IPKEDGTNQSVNVI
+783 IPKEDGTNQSVNII

>member
-1 MKKQLLMMAAAFM
+1 MAAI
-14 GVAGS
+14 AGLATPS
-19 AYAYNI
+19 FAYQQ

-31 HTGKYKIVGENIVVN
+31 FNGKFKIIGENMLTN
-46 GDFSNG
+46 GDFSDGVN
-52 TSGWTGLTGRAIP
+52 GWTGLTGNAVP
-65 TDTFNVVPNG
+65 TDTFSVVPAG
-75 GPDGKP
+75 GPDGMN
-81 CLQVMISGG
+81 CLQVSMSGG
-90 TMGNTLDGSANF
+90 TLGTNLHNSANF

-107 LAGGNTYVISYKVK
+107 LTPGNYVFTYKVK
-121 ANTGGVTS
+121 ALTGGCTS
-129 TARWSGR
+129 NTRSSGR
-136 NDNYQDVFV
+136 NDNYQDVFL
-145 NGNGLSPYPTET
+145 NNSGKSPYLSTNEADNITSSVAAYVET
-157 EDNKSQ
+157 EAGN
-163 GSVAEWIDTKGG
+163 
-175 EWMTINY
+175 WMTVSYNY
-182 AYRAETDIYL
+182 RVEADEYV

-198 LIQFDSFADFGVYS
+198 LIQYDCFADFGVYPVE
-212 ATQVGDDRIATSAAN
+212 QVGDDRLLQDAVN
-227 TLQSII
+227 TLEAFVA
-233 DDTETFPDA
+233 DETNFPGA
-242 ADYLSEPL
+242 ADYLAGPIEDLKASM
-250 AELRSAAENP
+250 ENP
-260 DISVDEL
+260 DLTVDDV
-267 NGMVDMI
+267 NGMVSMI
-274 MGSESALSEYLNA
+274 LGSDGSALQEYLNT
-287 ISADVSSY
+287 ISADVSKY
-295 FDYFTFDD
+295 FNYFTFDD
-303 CTEKGA
+303 CAEKSA
-309 NKGAAEGW
+309 NKGAADGW
-317 SETGGRWGVRAPWSD
+317 TESGGRWGVSAPWSD
-332 MTTRHIFAESPANVA
+332 FTTRHIFAEINGGYGLG
-347 MAAGSQYQTA
+347 AGSQYQSA
-357 ALPKGKYLYMVKG
+357 FLPKGKYLYMVQASAYQYYTAAKETYIVDWYNQR
-370 SGTRYYGD
+370 SGLKY
-378 GSGKKSNFYIPD
+378 
-390 YYNNVSGMGFF
+390 F
-401 INGDSAEMKDV
+401 INADSVDMTDV
-412 PTYMSNI
+412 PTWKANTYFH
-419 YYKVFDVA
+419 VFDVA
-427 EDGDQTIGFYRDAQS
+427 NDGEQTLGFYRAANEAAS
-442 AFTGNDRNKVSGS
+442 GNDRNRVSG
-455 GIVRFDNMHIRIL
+455 GGRVRFDNMHIRIL

-583 DELRAAITTADT
+583 DELRAAITTADK

-655 NGTGTAAWKASDV
+655 NGTGTAVWKASDIDV
-668 DMPTYKGRAV
+668 PTYKGRAV

-686 SDNKY
+686 TDNKY

-710 AVHSSSWSEI
+710 AVHSSAWSEI

-753 DRFVVQTNIE
+753 ARFVVQTEIDD
-763 NVETSEGL
+763 VETSEGL

-783 IPKEDGTNQSVNVI
+783 IPKEDGTNQSVNII
-797 CFGSPVLVY
+797 CFGSPQLIY
-806 YGTKEEYESG
+806 YGTKEDYEQG

>member
-1 MKKQLLMMAAAFM
+1 MMMAAI
-14 GVAGS
+14 AGLATPS
-19 AYAYNI
+19 FAYQQ

-31 HTGKYKIVGENIVVN
+31 FNGKFKIIGENMLTN
-46 GDFSNG
+46 GDFSDGVN
-52 TSGWTGLTGRAIP
+52 GWTGLTGNAVP
-65 TDTFNVVPNG
+65 TDTFSVVPAG
-75 GPDGKP
+75 GPDGMN
-81 CLQVMISGG
+81 CLQVSMSGG
-90 TMGNTLDGSANF
+90 TLGTNLHNSANF

-107 LAGGNTYVISYKVK
+107 LTPGNYVFTYKVK
-121 ANTGGVTS
+121 ALTGGCTS
-129 TARWSGR
+129 NTRSSGR
-136 NDNYQDVFV
+136 NDNYQDVYL
-145 NGNGLSPYPTET
+145 NNSGKSPYLSTNEADNITSSVAAYVET
-157 EDNKSQ
+157 EAGN
-163 GSVAEWIDTKGG
+163 
-175 EWMTINY
+175 WMTVSYNY
-182 AYRAETDIYL
+182 RVEADEYV

-198 LIQFDSFADFGVYS
+198 LIQYDCFADFGVYPVE
-212 ATQVGDDRIATSAAN
+212 QVGDDRLLQDAVK
-227 TLQSII
+227 TLEAFVA
-233 DDTETFPDA
+233 DETNFPGA
-242 ADYLSEPL
+242 ADYLVGPIEDLKASM
-250 AELRSAAENP
+250 ENP
-260 DISVDEL
+260 DLTVDDV
-267 NGMVDMI
+267 NGMVSMI
-274 MGSESALSEYLNA
+274 LGSDGSALQEYLNT
-287 ISADVSSY
+287 ISADVSKY
-295 FDYFTFDD
+295 FNYFTFDD
-303 CTEKGA
+303 CAEKSA
-309 NKGAAEGW
+309 NKGAADGW
-317 SETGGRWGVRAPWSD
+317 TESGGRWGVSAPWSNYS
-332 MTTRHIFAESPANVA
+332 TRHIFAEINGGYGLG
-347 MAAGSQYQTA
+347 AGSQYQSA
-357 ALPKGKYLYMVKG
+357 FLPKGKYLYMVQASAYQYYTAAKETYIVDWYNQR
-370 SGTRYYGD
+370 SGLKY
-378 GSGKKSNFYIPD
+378 
-390 YYNNVSGMGFF
+390 F
-401 INGDSAEMKDV
+401 INGDSIDMTDV
-412 PTYMSNI
+412 PTWKANTYFH
-419 YYKVFDVA
+419 VFNVA
-427 EDGDQTIGFYRDAQS
+427 NDGEQTLGFYRAANEAAS
-442 AFTGNDRNKVSGS
+442 GNDRNRVSG
-455 GIVRFDNMHIRIL
+455 GGQVRFDNMHIRIL